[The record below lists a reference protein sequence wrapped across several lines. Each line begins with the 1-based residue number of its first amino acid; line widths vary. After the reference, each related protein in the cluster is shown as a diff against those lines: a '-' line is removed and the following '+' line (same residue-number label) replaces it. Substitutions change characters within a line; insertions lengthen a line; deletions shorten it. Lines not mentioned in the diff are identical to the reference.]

1 MPVVPTVSGR
11 QVQSR
16 GVQSAGLQT
25 FSQPGIG
32 DAFVRAGT
40 EAIDVFGQAKQRANI
55 ALAQEASLNLS
66 QISSDLLNNPETGL
80 LNLKGKNA
88 IGKGHEYTQ
97 QFDAQVEQLAMSLP
111 DEQARN
117 AFMQQAQQQ
126 RIQFTTQAG
135 RHEIGQINAYEEG
148 QFQATLLNN
157 GKNAAALYGDNA
169 AYVLAN
175 KQTFQQIEDYGIAHG
190 WSDEQI
196 QAKKIEF
203 KEKVAD
209 AALSQWSANNATAFI
224 QSNGELSDTAAGA
237 RRAVADSD
245 SSERARGIRNNNP
258 GNLEYSKTNPWVG
271 QTGDDGR
278 FAKFETPEHG
288 IRALGRNLMSYQRQ
302 GIDTVS
308 EIINRWAPPTDKN
321 DTMSYIKAVCEQL
334 GVSADE
340 PLDASNPDTL
350 KALCAAI
357 IHHENGSQ
365 PYSDQQ
371 LTAGVSA
378 ALGLSTI
385 PTNTKRYTGN
395 AAFDAASPEAQASF
409 MRQADQLR
417 RQQQAEYKTMIDS
430 QVRDATAAYMRG
442 VEFPNP
448 PGEAD
453 FIAAYGV
460 REGNLRYAAGTN
472 IAFGMAQRGLTA
484 KTLRDGGYSEMA
496 NQYDVL
502 DRQAIAIDAV
512 LGVAFGGVGRFINSR
527 GESTNAPNFS
537 PVDVDAALAA
547 NAAHHAEIDIAPGV
561 PINVLSRN
569 SHIQAL
575 RKAMSDVSQGRP
587 VDVASI
593 VESASFSEIPGRKS
607 LLSQA
612 VNEALSSVD
621 DGVTARAIEN
631 RLLEEQAAQL
641 LPRGDRQ
648 VYQSEIANSQRII
661 ENLTKQRAQIL
672 AEEPTGSGK
681 ALSRARSDKQARLR
695 DIDQRIRQAQERLE
709 FSRNALAPHEPGG
722 QFFEARAELARRQ
735 QAESELNAQ
744 AVSFYKTAEVRTPD
758 EVAPFEPDK
767 ILQQAEQKMM
777 ADQAGDID
785 LRIAEDS
792 LLESPDMIITVLDDD
807 GNPQSR
813 SAREVLDEANRES
826 EQAIQDSSLFDVA
839 VACFLRG

>member
-1 MPVVPTVSGR
+1 MSYFGLNPVNQNQQLDEAASNPAGFNSDVGFFDNAVGAALSGLYSGLVAKPDQLLWAGMDKIVSPIAQFVNENTSLNDTSVSYIAEQR
-11 QVQSR
+11 KLAEQQVKR
-16 GVQSAGLQT
+16 LTPDAATIGTAGQVLYGL
-25 FSQPGIG
+25 FDMG
-32 DAFVRAGT
+32 
-40 EAIDVFGQAKQRANI
+40 GQAVVGTTLGGPVGGAAAVTSLQGFSEFERLTAQGVDFRT
-55 ALAQEASLNLS
+55 AQEAGLVQGITAGAGTLIPMSL
-66 QISSDLLNNPETGL
+66 GL
-80 LNLKGKNA
+80 RAGGALAEGVA
-88 IGKGHEYTQ
+88 
-97 QFDAQVEQLAMSLP
+97 AQLARTGESSV
-111 DEQARN
+111 R
-117 AFMQQAQQQ
+117 
-126 RIQFTTQAG
+126 R
-135 RHEIGQINAYEEG
+135 
-148 QFQATLLNN
+148 
-157 GKNAAALYGDNA
+157 AAATAVRATPD
-169 AYVLAN
+169 
-175 KQTFQQIEDYGIAHG
+175 IA
-190 WSDEQI
+190 
-196 QAKKIEF
+196 
-203 KEKVAD
+203 
-209 AALSQWSANNATAFI
+209 
-224 QSNGELSDTAAGA
+224 
-237 RRAVADSD
+237 
-245 SSERARGIRNNNP
+245 
-258 GNLEYSKTNPWVG
+258 
-271 QTGDDGR
+271 
-278 FAKFETPEHG
+278 
-288 IRALGRNLMSYQRQ
+288 
-302 GIDTVS
+302 
-308 EIINRWAPPTDKN
+308 
-321 DTMSYIKAVCEQL
+321 
-334 GVSADE
+334 
-340 PLDASNPDTL
+340 
-350 KALCAAI
+350 
-357 IHHENGSQ
+357 
-365 PYSDQQ
+365 
-371 LTAGVSA
+371 
-378 ALGLSTI
+378 
-385 PTNTKRYTGN
+385 
-395 AAFDAASPEAQASF
+395 
-409 MRQADQLR
+409 
-417 RQQQAEYKTMIDS
+417 
-430 QVRDATAAYMRG
+430 
-442 VEFPNP
+442 
-448 PGEAD
+448 
-453 FIAAYGV
+453 
-460 REGNLRYAAGTN
+460 YAAGTN

-527 GESTNAPNFS
+527 GESTSAPNFS
-537 PVDVDAALAA
+537 PVDIDAALAA

-661 ENLTKQRAQIL
+661 ENLTEQRAQIL

-695 DIDQRIRQAQERLE
+695 DIEQRIRQAQERLE

>member
-1 MPVVPTVSGR
+1 MSYFGLNPVNQNQQLDEAASNPAGFNSDVGFFDNAVGAALSGLYSGLVAKPDQLLWAGMDKIVSPIAQFVNENTSLNDTSVSYIAEQR
-11 QVQSR
+11 KLAEKQVKR
-16 GVQSAGLQT
+16 LTPDAATTGTAGQVLYGL
-25 FSQPGIG
+25 FDMG
-32 DAFVRAGT
+32 
-40 EAIDVFGQAKQRANI
+40 GQAVVGTTLGGPVGGAAAVTSLQGFSEFERLTAQGVDFRT
-55 ALAQEASLNLS
+55 AQEAGLVQGITAGAGTLIPMSL
-66 QISSDLLNNPETGL
+66 GL
-80 LNLKGKNA
+80 RAGGALAEGVA
-88 IGKGHEYTQ
+88 
-97 QFDAQVEQLAMSLP
+97 AQLARTGESSV
-111 DEQARN
+111 R
-117 AFMQQAQQQ
+117 
-126 RIQFTTQAG
+126 R
-135 RHEIGQINAYEEG
+135 
-148 QFQATLLNN
+148 
-157 GKNAAALYGDNA
+157 AAATAVRATPD
-169 AYVLAN
+169 
-175 KQTFQQIEDYGIAHG
+175 IA
-190 WSDEQI
+190 
-196 QAKKIEF
+196 
-203 KEKVAD
+203 
-209 AALSQWSANNATAFI
+209 
-224 QSNGELSDTAAGA
+224 
-237 RRAVADSD
+237 
-245 SSERARGIRNNNP
+245 
-258 GNLEYSKTNPWVG
+258 
-271 QTGDDGR
+271 
-278 FAKFETPEHG
+278 
-288 IRALGRNLMSYQRQ
+288 
-302 GIDTVS
+302 
-308 EIINRWAPPTDKN
+308 
-321 DTMSYIKAVCEQL
+321 
-334 GVSADE
+334 
-340 PLDASNPDTL
+340 
-350 KALCAAI
+350 
-357 IHHENGSQ
+357 
-365 PYSDQQ
+365 
-371 LTAGVSA
+371 
-378 ALGLSTI
+378 
-385 PTNTKRYTGN
+385 
-395 AAFDAASPEAQASF
+395 
-409 MRQADQLR
+409 
-417 RQQQAEYKTMIDS
+417 
-430 QVRDATAAYMRG
+430 
-442 VEFPNP
+442 
-448 PGEAD
+448 
-453 FIAAYGV
+453 
-460 REGNLRYAAGTN
+460 YAAGTN

-512 LGVAFGGVGRFINSR
+512 LGVAFGGVGRFMNSR
-527 GESTNAPNFS
+527 GESTSAPNFS

-593 VESASFSEIPGRKS
+593 VESASFSEIPGRKN

-661 ENLTKQRAQIL
+661 DNLTEQRAQIL

-758 EVAPFEPDK
+758 EVAPFEPGK
-767 ILQQAEQKMM
+767 ILQQTEQKMM
-777 ADQAGDID
+777 ADPAGDID

-826 EQAIQDSSLFDVA
+826 EQTIQDSGLFDVA

>member
-1 MPVVPTVSGR
+1 MSYFGLNPVNQNQQLDEAASNPAGFNSDVGFFDNAVGAALSGLYSGLVAKPDQLLWAGMDKIVSPIAQLVNENTSLNDTSVSYIAEQR
-11 QVQSR
+11 KLAEQQVKR
-16 GVQSAGLQT
+16 LTPDAATTGTAGQVLYGL
-25 FSQPGIG
+25 FDMG
-32 DAFVRAGT
+32 
-40 EAIDVFGQAKQRANI
+40 GQAVVGTTLGGPVGGAAAVTSLQGFSEFERLTAQGVDFRT
-55 ALAQEASLNLS
+55 AQEAGLVQGITAGAGTLIPMSL
-66 QISSDLLNNPETGL
+66 GL
-80 LNLKGKNA
+80 RAGGALAEGVA
-88 IGKGHEYTQ
+88 
-97 QFDAQVEQLAMSLP
+97 AQLARTGESSV
-111 DEQARN
+111 R
-117 AFMQQAQQQ
+117 
-126 RIQFTTQAG
+126 R
-135 RHEIGQINAYEEG
+135 
-148 QFQATLLNN
+148 
-157 GKNAAALYGDNA
+157 AAATAVRATPD
-169 AYVLAN
+169 
-175 KQTFQQIEDYGIAHG
+175 IA
-190 WSDEQI
+190 
-196 QAKKIEF
+196 
-203 KEKVAD
+203 
-209 AALSQWSANNATAFI
+209 
-224 QSNGELSDTAAGA
+224 
-237 RRAVADSD
+237 
-245 SSERARGIRNNNP
+245 
-258 GNLEYSKTNPWVG
+258 
-271 QTGDDGR
+271 
-278 FAKFETPEHG
+278 
-288 IRALGRNLMSYQRQ
+288 
-302 GIDTVS
+302 
-308 EIINRWAPPTDKN
+308 
-321 DTMSYIKAVCEQL
+321 
-334 GVSADE
+334 
-340 PLDASNPDTL
+340 
-350 KALCAAI
+350 
-357 IHHENGSQ
+357 
-365 PYSDQQ
+365 
-371 LTAGVSA
+371 
-378 ALGLSTI
+378 
-385 PTNTKRYTGN
+385 
-395 AAFDAASPEAQASF
+395 
-409 MRQADQLR
+409 
-417 RQQQAEYKTMIDS
+417 
-430 QVRDATAAYMRG
+430 
-442 VEFPNP
+442 
-448 PGEAD
+448 
-453 FIAAYGV
+453 
-460 REGNLRYAAGTN
+460 YAAGTN

-496 NQYDVL
+496 SQYDVL

-527 GESTNAPNFS
+527 GESTSAPNFS
-537 PVDVDAALAA
+537 PVDIDAALAA

-661 ENLTKQRAQIL
+661 ENLTEQRAQIL

-695 DIDQRIRQAQERLE
+695 DIEQRIRQAQERLE

-758 EVAPFEPDK
+758 EVAPFEPGK
-767 ILQQAEQKMM
+767 ILQQTEQKMM
-777 ADQAGDID
+777 ADPAGDID

>member
-1 MPVVPTVSGR
+1 MSYFGLNPVNQNQQLDEAASNP
-11 QVQSR
+11 
-16 GVQSAGLQT
+16 AGLNSDVGFFDNAVGAALSGLYSGLVAKPDQLLWAGMDKIVSPIAQFINENT
-25 FSQPGIG
+25 SLNDTSVSYIAEQRKLAEQQVKRLTP
-32 DAFVRAGT
+32 DAATTGTAGQVLYGLF
-40 EAIDVFGQAKQRANI
+40 DMGGQAVVGTTLGGPVGGAAAVTSLQGFSEFERLTAQGVDFRT
-55 ALAQEASLNLS
+55 AQEAGLVQGITAGAGTLIPMSL
-66 QISSDLLNNPETGL
+66 GL
-80 LNLKGKNA
+80 RAGGALAEGVA
-88 IGKGHEYTQ
+88 
-97 QFDAQVEQLAMSLP
+97 AQLARTGESSV
-111 DEQARN
+111 R
-117 AFMQQAQQQ
+117 
-126 RIQFTTQAG
+126 R
-135 RHEIGQINAYEEG
+135 
-148 QFQATLLNN
+148 
-157 GKNAAALYGDNA
+157 AAATAVRAMPD
-169 AYVLAN
+169 
-175 KQTFQQIEDYGIAHG
+175 IA
-190 WSDEQI
+190 
-196 QAKKIEF
+196 
-203 KEKVAD
+203 
-209 AALSQWSANNATAFI
+209 
-224 QSNGELSDTAAGA
+224 
-237 RRAVADSD
+237 
-245 SSERARGIRNNNP
+245 
-258 GNLEYSKTNPWVG
+258 
-271 QTGDDGR
+271 
-278 FAKFETPEHG
+278 
-288 IRALGRNLMSYQRQ
+288 
-302 GIDTVS
+302 
-308 EIINRWAPPTDKN
+308 
-321 DTMSYIKAVCEQL
+321 
-334 GVSADE
+334 
-340 PLDASNPDTL
+340 
-350 KALCAAI
+350 
-357 IHHENGSQ
+357 
-365 PYSDQQ
+365 
-371 LTAGVSA
+371 
-378 ALGLSTI
+378 
-385 PTNTKRYTGN
+385 
-395 AAFDAASPEAQASF
+395 
-409 MRQADQLR
+409 
-417 RQQQAEYKTMIDS
+417 
-430 QVRDATAAYMRG
+430 
-442 VEFPNP
+442 
-448 PGEAD
+448 
-453 FIAAYGV
+453 
-460 REGNLRYAAGTN
+460 YAAGTN

-537 PVDVDAALAA
+537 PVDIDAALAA

-621 DGVTARAIEN
+621 YGVTARAIEN

-661 ENLTKQRAQIL
+661 DNLTEQRAQIL

-681 ALSRARSDKQARLR
+681 ALSRARSDKQARIR

-758 EVAPFEPDK
+758 EVAPFEPGK
-767 ILQQAEQKMM
+767 ILQQTEQKMM
-777 ADQAGDID
+777 ADPAGDID

>member
-1 MPVVPTVSGR
+1 MSYFGLNPVNQNQQLDEAASNPVGFNSDVGFFDNAVGAALSGLYSGLVAKPDQLLWAGMDKIVSPIAQFVNENTSINDTSVSYIAEQR
-11 QVQSR
+11 KLAEQQVKR
-16 GVQSAGLQT
+16 LTPDAATTGTAGQVLYGL
-25 FSQPGIG
+25 FDMG
-32 DAFVRAGT
+32 
-40 EAIDVFGQAKQRANI
+40 GQAVVGTTLGGPVGGAAAVTSLQGFSEFERLTAQGVDFRT
-55 ALAQEASLNLS
+55 AQEAGLVQGITAGAGTLIPMSL
-66 QISSDLLNNPETGL
+66 GL
-80 LNLKGKNA
+80 RAGGALAEGVA
-88 IGKGHEYTQ
+88 
-97 QFDAQVEQLAMSLP
+97 AQLARTGESSV
-111 DEQARN
+111 R
-117 AFMQQAQQQ
+117 
-126 RIQFTTQAG
+126 R
-135 RHEIGQINAYEEG
+135 
-148 QFQATLLNN
+148 
-157 GKNAAALYGDNA
+157 AAATAVRATPD
-169 AYVLAN
+169 
-175 KQTFQQIEDYGIAHG
+175 IA
-190 WSDEQI
+190 
-196 QAKKIEF
+196 
-203 KEKVAD
+203 
-209 AALSQWSANNATAFI
+209 
-224 QSNGELSDTAAGA
+224 
-237 RRAVADSD
+237 
-245 SSERARGIRNNNP
+245 
-258 GNLEYSKTNPWVG
+258 
-271 QTGDDGR
+271 
-278 FAKFETPEHG
+278 
-288 IRALGRNLMSYQRQ
+288 
-302 GIDTVS
+302 
-308 EIINRWAPPTDKN
+308 
-321 DTMSYIKAVCEQL
+321 
-334 GVSADE
+334 
-340 PLDASNPDTL
+340 
-350 KALCAAI
+350 
-357 IHHENGSQ
+357 
-365 PYSDQQ
+365 
-371 LTAGVSA
+371 
-378 ALGLSTI
+378 
-385 PTNTKRYTGN
+385 
-395 AAFDAASPEAQASF
+395 
-409 MRQADQLR
+409 
-417 RQQQAEYKTMIDS
+417 
-430 QVRDATAAYMRG
+430 
-442 VEFPNP
+442 
-448 PGEAD
+448 
-453 FIAAYGV
+453 
-460 REGNLRYAAGTN
+460 YAAGTN

-527 GESTNAPNFS
+527 GESTSAPNFS
-537 PVDVDAALAA
+537 PVDIDAALAA

-641 LPRGDRQ
+641 LSRGDRK

-661 ENLTKQRAQIL
+661 ENLTEQRAQIL

-744 AVSFYKTAEVRTPD
+744 AVSFYKTAEVRTPE
-758 EVAPFEPDK
+758 EVAPFEPGK
-767 ILQQAEQKMM
+767 ILQQTEQKMM
-777 ADQAGDID
+777 ADPAGDID

>member
-1 MPVVPTVSGR
+1 MSYFGLNPVNQNQQLEEAASNPAGFNSDVGFFDNAVGAALSGLYSGLVAKPDQLLWAGMDKIVSPIAQFVNENTSLNDTSVSYIAEQR
-11 QVQSR
+11 KLAEQQVKR
-16 GVQSAGLQT
+16 LTPDAATTGTAGQVLYGL
-25 FSQPGIG
+25 FDMG
-32 DAFVRAGT
+32 
-40 EAIDVFGQAKQRANI
+40 GQAVVGTTLGGPVGGAAAVTSLQGFSEFERLTAQGVDFRT
-55 ALAQEASLNLS
+55 AQEAGLVQGITAGAGTLIPMSL
-66 QISSDLLNNPETGL
+66 GL
-80 LNLKGKNA
+80 RAGGALAEGVA
-88 IGKGHEYTQ
+88 
-97 QFDAQVEQLAMSLP
+97 AQLARTGESSV
-111 DEQARN
+111 R
-117 AFMQQAQQQ
+117 
-126 RIQFTTQAG
+126 R
-135 RHEIGQINAYEEG
+135 
-148 QFQATLLNN
+148 
-157 GKNAAALYGDNA
+157 AAATAVRATPD
-169 AYVLAN
+169 
-175 KQTFQQIEDYGIAHG
+175 IA
-190 WSDEQI
+190 
-196 QAKKIEF
+196 
-203 KEKVAD
+203 
-209 AALSQWSANNATAFI
+209 
-224 QSNGELSDTAAGA
+224 
-237 RRAVADSD
+237 
-245 SSERARGIRNNNP
+245 
-258 GNLEYSKTNPWVG
+258 
-271 QTGDDGR
+271 
-278 FAKFETPEHG
+278 
-288 IRALGRNLMSYQRQ
+288 
-302 GIDTVS
+302 
-308 EIINRWAPPTDKN
+308 
-321 DTMSYIKAVCEQL
+321 
-334 GVSADE
+334 
-340 PLDASNPDTL
+340 
-350 KALCAAI
+350 
-357 IHHENGSQ
+357 
-365 PYSDQQ
+365 
-371 LTAGVSA
+371 
-378 ALGLSTI
+378 
-385 PTNTKRYTGN
+385 
-395 AAFDAASPEAQASF
+395 
-409 MRQADQLR
+409 
-417 RQQQAEYKTMIDS
+417 
-430 QVRDATAAYMRG
+430 
-442 VEFPNP
+442 
-448 PGEAD
+448 
-453 FIAAYGV
+453 
-460 REGNLRYAAGTN
+460 YAAGTN

-527 GESTNAPNFS
+527 GESTSAPNFS

-575 RKAMSDVSQGRP
+575 RKAMSDVSQGIP

-593 VESASFSEIPGRKS
+593 VESASFSEIPGRKN

-661 ENLTKQRAQIL
+661 DNLTEQRAQIL

-758 EVAPFEPDK
+758 EVAPFDPGK
-767 ILQQAEQKMM
+767 ILQQTEQKMM
-777 ADQAGDID
+777 ADPAGDID

>member
-1 MPVVPTVSGR
+1 MSYFGLNPVNQNQQLDEAASNPVGFNSDVGFFDNAVGAALSGLYSGLVAKPDQLLWAGMDKIVSPIAQFVNENTSLNDTSVSYIAEQR
-11 QVQSR
+11 KLAEQQVKR
-16 GVQSAGLQT
+16 LTPDAATTGTAGQVLYGL
-25 FSQPGIG
+25 FDMG
-32 DAFVRAGT
+32 
-40 EAIDVFGQAKQRANI
+40 GQAVIGTTLGGPVGGAAAVTSLQGFSEFERLTAQGVDFRT
-55 ALAQEASLNLS
+55 AQEAGLVQGITAGAGTLIPMSL
-66 QISSDLLNNPETGL
+66 GL
-80 LNLKGKNA
+80 RAGGALAEGVA
-88 IGKGHEYTQ
+88 S
-97 QFDAQVEQLAMSLP
+97 QLARTGESSV
-111 DEQARN
+111 R
-117 AFMQQAQQQ
+117 
-126 RIQFTTQAG
+126 R
-135 RHEIGQINAYEEG
+135 
-148 QFQATLLNN
+148 
-157 GKNAAALYGDNA
+157 AAATAVRATPD
-169 AYVLAN
+169 
-175 KQTFQQIEDYGIAHG
+175 IA
-190 WSDEQI
+190 
-196 QAKKIEF
+196 
-203 KEKVAD
+203 
-209 AALSQWSANNATAFI
+209 
-224 QSNGELSDTAAGA
+224 
-237 RRAVADSD
+237 
-245 SSERARGIRNNNP
+245 
-258 GNLEYSKTNPWVG
+258 
-271 QTGDDGR
+271 
-278 FAKFETPEHG
+278 
-288 IRALGRNLMSYQRQ
+288 
-302 GIDTVS
+302 
-308 EIINRWAPPTDKN
+308 
-321 DTMSYIKAVCEQL
+321 
-334 GVSADE
+334 
-340 PLDASNPDTL
+340 
-350 KALCAAI
+350 
-357 IHHENGSQ
+357 
-365 PYSDQQ
+365 
-371 LTAGVSA
+371 
-378 ALGLSTI
+378 
-385 PTNTKRYTGN
+385 
-395 AAFDAASPEAQASF
+395 
-409 MRQADQLR
+409 
-417 RQQQAEYKTMIDS
+417 
-430 QVRDATAAYMRG
+430 
-442 VEFPNP
+442 
-448 PGEAD
+448 
-453 FIAAYGV
+453 
-460 REGNLRYAAGTN
+460 YAAGTN

-527 GESTNAPNFS
+527 GEATSTPNFS

-547 NAAHHAEIDIAPGV
+547 NAAHHAEIDISPGV

-593 VESASFSEIPGRKS
+593 VEPASFSEIPGRKS

-661 ENLTKQRAQIL
+661 ENLTEQRAQIL

-681 ALSRARSDKQARLR
+681 ALSRARSDKQVRLR

-758 EVAPFEPDK
+758 EVAPFEPGK

-777 ADQAGDID
+777 ADPAGDID

-813 SAREVLDEANRES
+813 SAREVLDEANMES

>member
-1 MPVVPTVSGR
+1 MSYFGLNPVNQNQQLDEAASNPAGFNSDVGFFDNAVGAALSGLYSGLVAKPDQLLWAGMDKIVSPIAQFVNENTSLNDTSVSYIAEQR
-11 QVQSR
+11 KLAEQQVKR
-16 GVQSAGLQT
+16 LTPDAATTGTAGQVLYGL
-25 FSQPGIG
+25 FDMG
-32 DAFVRAGT
+32 
-40 EAIDVFGQAKQRANI
+40 GQAVVGTTLGGPVGGAAAVTSLQGFSEFERLTAQGVDFRT
-55 ALAQEASLNLS
+55 AQEAGLVQGITAGAGTLIPMSL
-66 QISSDLLNNPETGL
+66 GL
-80 LNLKGKNA
+80 RAGGALAEGVA
-88 IGKGHEYTQ
+88 
-97 QFDAQVEQLAMSLP
+97 AQLARTGESSV
-111 DEQARN
+111 R
-117 AFMQQAQQQ
+117 
-126 RIQFTTQAG
+126 R
-135 RHEIGQINAYEEG
+135 
-148 QFQATLLNN
+148 
-157 GKNAAALYGDNA
+157 AAATAVRATPD
-169 AYVLAN
+169 
-175 KQTFQQIEDYGIAHG
+175 IA
-190 WSDEQI
+190 
-196 QAKKIEF
+196 
-203 KEKVAD
+203 
-209 AALSQWSANNATAFI
+209 
-224 QSNGELSDTAAGA
+224 
-237 RRAVADSD
+237 
-245 SSERARGIRNNNP
+245 
-258 GNLEYSKTNPWVG
+258 
-271 QTGDDGR
+271 
-278 FAKFETPEHG
+278 
-288 IRALGRNLMSYQRQ
+288 
-302 GIDTVS
+302 
-308 EIINRWAPPTDKN
+308 
-321 DTMSYIKAVCEQL
+321 
-334 GVSADE
+334 
-340 PLDASNPDTL
+340 
-350 KALCAAI
+350 
-357 IHHENGSQ
+357 
-365 PYSDQQ
+365 
-371 LTAGVSA
+371 
-378 ALGLSTI
+378 
-385 PTNTKRYTGN
+385 
-395 AAFDAASPEAQASF
+395 
-409 MRQADQLR
+409 
-417 RQQQAEYKTMIDS
+417 
-430 QVRDATAAYMRG
+430 
-442 VEFPNP
+442 
-448 PGEAD
+448 
-453 FIAAYGV
+453 
-460 REGNLRYAAGTN
+460 YAAGTN

-527 GESTNAPNFS
+527 GESTSTPNFS
-537 PVDVDAALAA
+537 PVDIDAALAA

-593 VESASFSEIPGRKS
+593 VESASFSEIPGRKN

-661 ENLTKQRAQIL
+661 DNLTEQRAQIL

-722 QFFEARAELARRQ
+722 QFFEARAELARRLQ
-735 QAESELNAQ
+735 VESELNAQ

-767 ILQQAEQKMM
+767 ILQQEEQKMM

>member
-1 MPVVPTVSGR
+1 MNKIDYQALRAKAEKATCGEWSLEYGEGRFDGDDALIHREAAGYIPICRIEGAHPESG
-11 QVQSR
+11 
-16 GVQSAGLQT
+16 
-25 FSQPGIG
+25 
-32 DAFVRAGT
+32 
-40 EAIDVFGQAKQRANI
+40 
-55 ALAQEASLNLS
+55 
-66 QISSDLLNNPETGL
+66 
-80 LNLKGKNA
+80 
-88 IGKGHEYTQ
+88 
-97 QFDAQVEQLAMSLP
+97 FDEDFQME
-111 DEQARN
+111 
-117 AFMQQAQQQ
+117 QQA
-126 RIQFTTQAG
+126 
-135 RHEIGQINAYEEG
+135 NAE
-148 QFQATLLNN
+148 
-157 GKNAAALYGDNA
+157 
-169 AYVLAN
+169 
-175 KQTFQQIEDYGIAHG
+175 
-190 WSDEQI
+190 
-196 QAKKIEF
+196 
-203 KEKVAD
+203 
-209 AALSQWSANNATAFI
+209 
-224 QSNGELSDTAAGA
+224 
-237 RRAVADSD
+237 
-245 SSERARGIRNNNP
+245 
-258 GNLEYSKTNPWVG
+258 
-271 QTGDDGR
+271 
-278 FAKFETPEHG
+278 
-288 IRALGRNLMSYQRQ
+288 
-302 GIDTVS
+302 
-308 EIINRWAPPTDKN
+308 
-321 DTMSYIKAVCEQL
+321 
-334 GVSADE
+334 
-340 PLDASNPDTL
+340 
-350 KALCAAI
+350 
-357 IHHENGSQ
+357 
-365 PYSDQQ
+365 
-371 LTAGVSA
+371 
-378 ALGLSTI
+378 
-385 PTNTKRYTGN
+385 
-395 AAFDAASPEAQASF
+395 
-409 MRQADQLR
+409 
-417 RQQQAEYKTMIDS
+417 
-430 QVRDATAAYMRG
+430 
-442 VEFPNP
+442 
-448 PGEAD
+448 
-453 FIAAYGV
+453 FIAAANPATVLALLDELGAAEKRIAELESLKAPQLPQQAVPAEMPEPDTARMFFTDAVVAIAKVQGWNSCRAAMLQGANVSHTHEGKNHPEDKLGMVNHLGDANEKVNSPVTPDAGTLIPMSLGLRAGGALAEGV
-460 REGNLRYAAGTN
+460 AAQLARTGESSVRRAAATAVRATPDIAYAAGTN
-472 IAFGMAQRGLTA
+472 IAFDMAQRGLTA

-537 PVDVDAALAA
+537 PVDIDAALAA

-661 ENLTKQRAQIL
+661 ENLTEQRAQIL

-777 ADQAGDID
+777 SDPAGDID

>member
-1 MPVVPTVSGR
+1 MSYFGLNPVNQNQQLDEAASNPAGFNSDVGFFDNAVGAALSGLYSGLVAKPDQLLWAGMDKIVSPIAQFVNENTSINDTSVSYIAEQR
-11 QVQSR
+11 KLAEQQVKR
-16 GVQSAGLQT
+16 LTPDAATTGTAGQVLYGL
-25 FSQPGIG
+25 FDMG
-32 DAFVRAGT
+32 
-40 EAIDVFGQAKQRANI
+40 GQAVVGTTLGGPVGGAAAVTSLQGFSEFERLTAQGVDFRT
-55 ALAQEASLNLS
+55 AQEARLVQGITAGAGTLIPMSL
-66 QISSDLLNNPETGL
+66 GL
-80 LNLKGKNA
+80 RAGGALAEGVA
-88 IGKGHEYTQ
+88 
-97 QFDAQVEQLAMSLP
+97 AQLARTGESSV
-111 DEQARN
+111 R
-117 AFMQQAQQQ
+117 
-126 RIQFTTQAG
+126 R
-135 RHEIGQINAYEEG
+135 
-148 QFQATLLNN
+148 
-157 GKNAAALYGDNA
+157 AAATAVRATPD
-169 AYVLAN
+169 
-175 KQTFQQIEDYGIAHG
+175 IA
-190 WSDEQI
+190 
-196 QAKKIEF
+196 
-203 KEKVAD
+203 
-209 AALSQWSANNATAFI
+209 
-224 QSNGELSDTAAGA
+224 
-237 RRAVADSD
+237 
-245 SSERARGIRNNNP
+245 
-258 GNLEYSKTNPWVG
+258 
-271 QTGDDGR
+271 
-278 FAKFETPEHG
+278 
-288 IRALGRNLMSYQRQ
+288 
-302 GIDTVS
+302 
-308 EIINRWAPPTDKN
+308 
-321 DTMSYIKAVCEQL
+321 
-334 GVSADE
+334 
-340 PLDASNPDTL
+340 
-350 KALCAAI
+350 
-357 IHHENGSQ
+357 
-365 PYSDQQ
+365 
-371 LTAGVSA
+371 
-378 ALGLSTI
+378 
-385 PTNTKRYTGN
+385 
-395 AAFDAASPEAQASF
+395 
-409 MRQADQLR
+409 
-417 RQQQAEYKTMIDS
+417 
-430 QVRDATAAYMRG
+430 
-442 VEFPNP
+442 
-448 PGEAD
+448 
-453 FIAAYGV
+453 
-460 REGNLRYAAGTN
+460 YAAGTN

-527 GESTNAPNFS
+527 GESTSAPNFS
-537 PVDVDAALAA
+537 PVDIDAALAA

-661 ENLTKQRAQIL
+661 ENLTEQRAQIL
-672 AEEPTGSGK
+672 AEDPAGSGK

-777 ADQAGDID
+777 SDQAGDID

-826 EQAIQDSSLFDVA
+826 EQAIQDSNLFDVA

>member
-1 MPVVPTVSGR
+1 MSYFGLNPVNQNQQLDEAASNPAGFNSDVGFFDNAVGAALSGLYSGLVAKPDQLLWAGMDKIVSPIAQFVNENTSLNDISVSYIAEQR
-11 QVQSR
+11 KLAEQQVKR
-16 GVQSAGLQT
+16 LTPDAATTGTAGQVLYGL
-25 FSQPGIG
+25 FDMG
-32 DAFVRAGT
+32 
-40 EAIDVFGQAKQRANI
+40 GQAVVGTTLGGPVGGAAAVTSLQGFSEFERLTAQGVDFRA
-55 ALAQEASLNLS
+55 AQEAGLVQGITAGAGTLIPMSL
-66 QISSDLLNNPETGL
+66 GL
-80 LNLKGKNA
+80 RAGGALAEGVA
-88 IGKGHEYTQ
+88 
-97 QFDAQVEQLAMSLP
+97 AQLARTGESSV
-111 DEQARN
+111 R
-117 AFMQQAQQQ
+117 
-126 RIQFTTQAG
+126 R
-135 RHEIGQINAYEEG
+135 
-148 QFQATLLNN
+148 
-157 GKNAAALYGDNA
+157 AAATA
-169 AYVLAN
+169 VR
-175 KQTFQQIEDYGIAHG
+175 
-190 WSDEQI
+190 
-196 QAKKIEF
+196 
-203 KEKVAD
+203 
-209 AALSQWSANNATAFI
+209 AT
-224 QSNGELSDTAAGA
+224 
-237 RRAVADSD
+237 
-245 SSERARGIRNNNP
+245 
-258 GNLEYSKTNPWVG
+258 
-271 QTGDDGR
+271 
-278 FAKFETPEHG
+278 
-288 IRALGRNLMSYQRQ
+288 
-302 GIDTVS
+302 
-308 EIINRWAPPTDKN
+308 
-321 DTMSYIKAVCEQL
+321 
-334 GVSADE
+334 
-340 PLDASNPDTL
+340 PD
-350 KALCAAI
+350 I
-357 IHHENGSQ
+357 
-365 PYSDQQ
+365 
-371 LTAGVSA
+371 V
-378 ALGLSTI
+378 
-385 PTNTKRYTGN
+385 
-395 AAFDAASPEAQASF
+395 
-409 MRQADQLR
+409 
-417 RQQQAEYKTMIDS
+417 
-430 QVRDATAAYMRG
+430 
-442 VEFPNP
+442 
-448 PGEAD
+448 
-453 FIAAYGV
+453 
-460 REGNLRYAAGTN
+460 YAAGTN

-527 GESTNAPNFS
+527 GESTSAPNFS

-661 ENLTKQRAQIL
+661 ENLTEQRAQIL

-681 ALSRARSDKQARLR
+681 ALSRARSDKQVRLR

-758 EVAPFEPDK
+758 EVAPFEPGK
-767 ILQQAEQKMM
+767 ILQQTEQKMM
-777 ADQAGDID
+777 ADPAGDID

>member
-1 MPVVPTVSGR
+1 MSYFGLNPVNQNQQLDEAVSNPAGFNSDVGFFDNAVGAALSGLYSGLVAKPDQLLWAGMDKIVSPIAQLVNENTSLNDTSVSYIAEQR
-11 QVQSR
+11 KLAEQQVKR
-16 GVQSAGLQT
+16 LTPDAATTGTAGQVLYGL
-25 FSQPGIG
+25 FDMG
-32 DAFVRAGT
+32 
-40 EAIDVFGQAKQRANI
+40 GQAVVGTTLGGPVGGAAAVTSLQGFSEFERLTAQGVDFRT
-55 ALAQEASLNLS
+55 AQEAGLVQGITAGAGTLIPMSL
-66 QISSDLLNNPETGL
+66 GL
-80 LNLKGKNA
+80 RAGGALAEGVA
-88 IGKGHEYTQ
+88 
-97 QFDAQVEQLAMSLP
+97 AQLARTGESSV
-111 DEQARN
+111 R
-117 AFMQQAQQQ
+117 
-126 RIQFTTQAG
+126 R
-135 RHEIGQINAYEEG
+135 
-148 QFQATLLNN
+148 
-157 GKNAAALYGDNA
+157 AAATAVRATPD
-169 AYVLAN
+169 
-175 KQTFQQIEDYGIAHG
+175 IA
-190 WSDEQI
+190 
-196 QAKKIEF
+196 
-203 KEKVAD
+203 
-209 AALSQWSANNATAFI
+209 
-224 QSNGELSDTAAGA
+224 
-237 RRAVADSD
+237 
-245 SSERARGIRNNNP
+245 
-258 GNLEYSKTNPWVG
+258 
-271 QTGDDGR
+271 
-278 FAKFETPEHG
+278 
-288 IRALGRNLMSYQRQ
+288 
-302 GIDTVS
+302 
-308 EIINRWAPPTDKN
+308 
-321 DTMSYIKAVCEQL
+321 
-334 GVSADE
+334 
-340 PLDASNPDTL
+340 
-350 KALCAAI
+350 
-357 IHHENGSQ
+357 
-365 PYSDQQ
+365 
-371 LTAGVSA
+371 
-378 ALGLSTI
+378 
-385 PTNTKRYTGN
+385 
-395 AAFDAASPEAQASF
+395 
-409 MRQADQLR
+409 
-417 RQQQAEYKTMIDS
+417 
-430 QVRDATAAYMRG
+430 
-442 VEFPNP
+442 
-448 PGEAD
+448 
-453 FIAAYGV
+453 
-460 REGNLRYAAGTN
+460 YAAGTN

-527 GESTNAPNFS
+527 GESTSAPNFS

-661 ENLTKQRAQIL
+661 ENLTEQRAQIL

-758 EVAPFEPDK
+758 EVAPFEPGK

-777 ADQAGDID
+777 ADPAGDID

>member
-1 MPVVPTVSGR
+1 MSYFGLNPVNQNQQLDEAASNPAGFNSDVGFFDNAVGAALSGLYSGLVAKPDQLLWAGMDKIVSPIAQFVNENTSLNDTSVSYIAEQR
-11 QVQSR
+11 KLAEQQVKR
-16 GVQSAGLQT
+16 LTPDAATTGTAGQVLYGL
-25 FSQPGIG
+25 FDMG
-32 DAFVRAGT
+32 
-40 EAIDVFGQAKQRANI
+40 GQAVVGTTLGGPVGGAAAVTSLQGFSEFERLTAQGVDFRT
-55 ALAQEASLNLS
+55 AQEAGLVQGITAGAGTLIPMSL
-66 QISSDLLNNPETGL
+66 GL
-80 LNLKGKNA
+80 RAGGALAEGVA
-88 IGKGHEYTQ
+88 
-97 QFDAQVEQLAMSLP
+97 AQLA
-111 DEQARN
+111 R
-117 AFMQQAQQQ
+117 
-126 RIQFTTQAG
+126 AG
-135 RHEIGQINAYEEG
+135 ESSVRR
-148 QFQATLLNN
+148 
-157 GKNAAALYGDNA
+157 AAATAVRATPD
-169 AYVLAN
+169 
-175 KQTFQQIEDYGIAHG
+175 IA
-190 WSDEQI
+190 
-196 QAKKIEF
+196 
-203 KEKVAD
+203 
-209 AALSQWSANNATAFI
+209 
-224 QSNGELSDTAAGA
+224 
-237 RRAVADSD
+237 
-245 SSERARGIRNNNP
+245 
-258 GNLEYSKTNPWVG
+258 
-271 QTGDDGR
+271 
-278 FAKFETPEHG
+278 
-288 IRALGRNLMSYQRQ
+288 
-302 GIDTVS
+302 
-308 EIINRWAPPTDKN
+308 
-321 DTMSYIKAVCEQL
+321 
-334 GVSADE
+334 
-340 PLDASNPDTL
+340 
-350 KALCAAI
+350 
-357 IHHENGSQ
+357 
-365 PYSDQQ
+365 
-371 LTAGVSA
+371 
-378 ALGLSTI
+378 
-385 PTNTKRYTGN
+385 
-395 AAFDAASPEAQASF
+395 
-409 MRQADQLR
+409 
-417 RQQQAEYKTMIDS
+417 
-430 QVRDATAAYMRG
+430 
-442 VEFPNP
+442 
-448 PGEAD
+448 
-453 FIAAYGV
+453 
-460 REGNLRYAAGTN
+460 YAAGTN

-512 LGVAFGGVGRFINSR
+512 LGVAFGGIGRFINSR
-527 GESTNAPNFS
+527 GESTSAPNFS
-537 PVDVDAALAA
+537 PVDIDAALAA

-575 RKAMSDVSQGRP
+575 RKAMSDVSQGRA

-661 ENLTKQRAQIL
+661 ENLTEQRAQIL
-672 AEEPTGSGK
+672 AEELTGSGK

-758 EVAPFEPDK
+758 EVAPFEPGK
-767 ILQQAEQKMM
+767 ILQQTEQKMM
-777 ADQAGDID
+777 ADPAGDID

-792 LLESPDMIITVLDDD
+792 LFESPDMIITVLDDD

>member
-1 MPVVPTVSGR
+1 MSYFGLNPVNQNQQLDEAASNPAGFNSDVGFFDNAVGAALSGLYSGLVAKPDQLLWAGMDKIVSPIAQFVNENTSLNDTSVSYIAEQR
-11 QVQSR
+11 KLAEQQVKR
-16 GVQSAGLQT
+16 LTPDAATTGTAGQVLYGL
-25 FSQPGIG
+25 FDMG
-32 DAFVRAGT
+32 
-40 EAIDVFGQAKQRANI
+40 GQAVIGTTLGGPVGGAAAVTSLQGFSEFERLTAQGVDFRT
-55 ALAQEASLNLS
+55 AQEAGLVQGITAGAGTLIPMSL
-66 QISSDLLNNPETGL
+66 GL
-80 LNLKGKNA
+80 RAGGAL
-88 IGKGHEYTQ
+88 
-97 QFDAQVEQLAMSLP
+97 VEGVAAQLARTGESSV
-111 DEQARN
+111 R
-117 AFMQQAQQQ
+117 
-126 RIQFTTQAG
+126 R
-135 RHEIGQINAYEEG
+135 
-148 QFQATLLNN
+148 
-157 GKNAAALYGDNA
+157 AAATAVRATPD
-169 AYVLAN
+169 
-175 KQTFQQIEDYGIAHG
+175 IA
-190 WSDEQI
+190 
-196 QAKKIEF
+196 
-203 KEKVAD
+203 
-209 AALSQWSANNATAFI
+209 
-224 QSNGELSDTAAGA
+224 
-237 RRAVADSD
+237 
-245 SSERARGIRNNNP
+245 
-258 GNLEYSKTNPWVG
+258 
-271 QTGDDGR
+271 
-278 FAKFETPEHG
+278 
-288 IRALGRNLMSYQRQ
+288 
-302 GIDTVS
+302 
-308 EIINRWAPPTDKN
+308 
-321 DTMSYIKAVCEQL
+321 
-334 GVSADE
+334 
-340 PLDASNPDTL
+340 
-350 KALCAAI
+350 
-357 IHHENGSQ
+357 
-365 PYSDQQ
+365 
-371 LTAGVSA
+371 
-378 ALGLSTI
+378 
-385 PTNTKRYTGN
+385 
-395 AAFDAASPEAQASF
+395 
-409 MRQADQLR
+409 
-417 RQQQAEYKTMIDS
+417 
-430 QVRDATAAYMRG
+430 
-442 VEFPNP
+442 
-448 PGEAD
+448 
-453 FIAAYGV
+453 
-460 REGNLRYAAGTN
+460 YAAGTN

-527 GESTNAPNFS
+527 GESTSAPNFS

-661 ENLTKQRAQIL
+661 ENLTEQRAQIL

-758 EVAPFEPDK
+758 EVAPFEPGK
-767 ILQQAEQKMM
+767 ILQQTEQKMM
-777 ADQAGDID
+777 ADPAGDID

>member
-1 MPVVPTVSGR
+1 MSYFGLNPVNQNQQLDEAASNPAGFNSDVGFFDNAVGAALSGLYSGLVAKPDQLLWAGMDKIVSPIAQFVNENTSLNDTSVSYIAEQR
-11 QVQSR
+11 KLAEQQVKR
-16 GVQSAGLQT
+16 LTPDAATTGTAGQVLYGL
-25 FSQPGIG
+25 FDMG
-32 DAFVRAGT
+32 
-40 EAIDVFGQAKQRANI
+40 GQAVVGTTLGGPVGGAAAVTSLQGFSEFERLI
-55 ALAQEASLNLS
+55 AQGVDFRTAQEAGLVQGITAGAGTLIPMSL
-66 QISSDLLNNPETGL
+66 GL
-80 LNLKGKNA
+80 RAGGALAEGVA
-88 IGKGHEYTQ
+88 
-97 QFDAQVEQLAMSLP
+97 AQLARTGESSV
-111 DEQARN
+111 R
-117 AFMQQAQQQ
+117 
-126 RIQFTTQAG
+126 R
-135 RHEIGQINAYEEG
+135 
-148 QFQATLLNN
+148 
-157 GKNAAALYGDNA
+157 AAATAVRATPD
-169 AYVLAN
+169 
-175 KQTFQQIEDYGIAHG
+175 IA
-190 WSDEQI
+190 
-196 QAKKIEF
+196 
-203 KEKVAD
+203 
-209 AALSQWSANNATAFI
+209 
-224 QSNGELSDTAAGA
+224 
-237 RRAVADSD
+237 
-245 SSERARGIRNNNP
+245 
-258 GNLEYSKTNPWVG
+258 
-271 QTGDDGR
+271 
-278 FAKFETPEHG
+278 
-288 IRALGRNLMSYQRQ
+288 
-302 GIDTVS
+302 
-308 EIINRWAPPTDKN
+308 
-321 DTMSYIKAVCEQL
+321 
-334 GVSADE
+334 
-340 PLDASNPDTL
+340 
-350 KALCAAI
+350 
-357 IHHENGSQ
+357 
-365 PYSDQQ
+365 
-371 LTAGVSA
+371 
-378 ALGLSTI
+378 
-385 PTNTKRYTGN
+385 
-395 AAFDAASPEAQASF
+395 
-409 MRQADQLR
+409 
-417 RQQQAEYKTMIDS
+417 
-430 QVRDATAAYMRG
+430 
-442 VEFPNP
+442 
-448 PGEAD
+448 
-453 FIAAYGV
+453 
-460 REGNLRYAAGTN
+460 YAAGTN

-527 GESTNAPNFS
+527 GESTSAPNFS
-537 PVDVDAALAA
+537 PVDIDAALAA

-641 LPRGDRQ
+641 LSRGDRQ

-661 ENLTKQRAQIL
+661 ENLTEQRAQIL

-709 FSRNALAPHEPGG
+709 FSRNVLAPHEPGG

-758 EVAPFEPDK
+758 EVAPFEPGK

-777 ADQAGDID
+777 ADPAGDID

-813 SAREVLDEANRES
+813 SAREVLDEANMES

>member
-1 MPVVPTVSGR
+1 MSYFGLNPVNQNQQLDEAASNPVGFNSDVGFFDNAVGAALSGLYSGLVAKPDQLLWAGMDKIVSPIAQFVNENTSLNDTSVSYIAEQR
-11 QVQSR
+11 KLAEQQVKR
-16 GVQSAGLQT
+16 LTPDAATTGTAGQVLYGL
-25 FSQPGIG
+25 FDMG
-32 DAFVRAGT
+32 
-40 EAIDVFGQAKQRANI
+40 GQAVVGTTLGGPVGGAAAVTSLQGFSEFERLTAQGVDFRT
-55 ALAQEASLNLS
+55 AQEAGLVQGITAGAGTLIPMSL
-66 QISSDLLNNPETGL
+66 GL
-80 LNLKGKNA
+80 RAGGALAEGVA
-88 IGKGHEYTQ
+88 
-97 QFDAQVEQLAMSLP
+97 AQLARTGESSV
-111 DEQARN
+111 R
-117 AFMQQAQQQ
+117 
-126 RIQFTTQAG
+126 R
-135 RHEIGQINAYEEG
+135 
-148 QFQATLLNN
+148 
-157 GKNAAALYGDNA
+157 AAATAVRATPD
-169 AYVLAN
+169 
-175 KQTFQQIEDYGIAHG
+175 IA
-190 WSDEQI
+190 
-196 QAKKIEF
+196 
-203 KEKVAD
+203 
-209 AALSQWSANNATAFI
+209 
-224 QSNGELSDTAAGA
+224 
-237 RRAVADSD
+237 
-245 SSERARGIRNNNP
+245 
-258 GNLEYSKTNPWVG
+258 
-271 QTGDDGR
+271 
-278 FAKFETPEHG
+278 
-288 IRALGRNLMSYQRQ
+288 
-302 GIDTVS
+302 
-308 EIINRWAPPTDKN
+308 
-321 DTMSYIKAVCEQL
+321 
-334 GVSADE
+334 
-340 PLDASNPDTL
+340 
-350 KALCAAI
+350 
-357 IHHENGSQ
+357 
-365 PYSDQQ
+365 
-371 LTAGVSA
+371 
-378 ALGLSTI
+378 
-385 PTNTKRYTGN
+385 
-395 AAFDAASPEAQASF
+395 
-409 MRQADQLR
+409 
-417 RQQQAEYKTMIDS
+417 
-430 QVRDATAAYMRG
+430 
-442 VEFPNP
+442 
-448 PGEAD
+448 
-453 FIAAYGV
+453 
-460 REGNLRYAAGTN
+460 YAAGTN

-527 GESTNAPNFS
+527 GESTSAPNFS

-661 ENLTKQRAQIL
+661 ENLTEQRAQIL

-758 EVAPFEPDK
+758 EVAPFEPGK

-777 ADQAGDID
+777 ADPAGDID

>member
-1 MPVVPTVSGR
+1 MSYFGLNPVNQNQQLDEAVSNPAGFNSDVGFFDNAVGAALSGLYSGLVAKPDQLLWAGMDKIVSPIAQFVNENTSLNDTSVSYIAELR
-11 QVQSR
+11 KLAEQQVKR
-16 GVQSAGLQT
+16 LTPDAATTGTAGQVLYGL
-25 FSQPGIG
+25 FDMG
-32 DAFVRAGT
+32 
-40 EAIDVFGQAKQRANI
+40 GQAVVGTTLGGPVGGAAAVTSLQGFSEFERLTAQGVDFRT
-55 ALAQEASLNLS
+55 AQEAGLVQGITAGAGTLIPMSL
-66 QISSDLLNNPETGL
+66 GL
-80 LNLKGKNA
+80 RAGGALAEGVA
-88 IGKGHEYTQ
+88 
-97 QFDAQVEQLAMSLP
+97 AQLARTGESSV
-111 DEQARN
+111 R
-117 AFMQQAQQQ
+117 
-126 RIQFTTQAG
+126 R
-135 RHEIGQINAYEEG
+135 
-148 QFQATLLNN
+148 
-157 GKNAAALYGDNA
+157 AAATAVRATPD
-169 AYVLAN
+169 
-175 KQTFQQIEDYGIAHG
+175 IA
-190 WSDEQI
+190 
-196 QAKKIEF
+196 
-203 KEKVAD
+203 
-209 AALSQWSANNATAFI
+209 
-224 QSNGELSDTAAGA
+224 
-237 RRAVADSD
+237 
-245 SSERARGIRNNNP
+245 
-258 GNLEYSKTNPWVG
+258 
-271 QTGDDGR
+271 
-278 FAKFETPEHG
+278 
-288 IRALGRNLMSYQRQ
+288 
-302 GIDTVS
+302 
-308 EIINRWAPPTDKN
+308 
-321 DTMSYIKAVCEQL
+321 
-334 GVSADE
+334 
-340 PLDASNPDTL
+340 
-350 KALCAAI
+350 
-357 IHHENGSQ
+357 
-365 PYSDQQ
+365 
-371 LTAGVSA
+371 
-378 ALGLSTI
+378 
-385 PTNTKRYTGN
+385 
-395 AAFDAASPEAQASF
+395 
-409 MRQADQLR
+409 
-417 RQQQAEYKTMIDS
+417 
-430 QVRDATAAYMRG
+430 
-442 VEFPNP
+442 
-448 PGEAD
+448 
-453 FIAAYGV
+453 
-460 REGNLRYAAGTN
+460 YAAGTN

-527 GESTNAPNFS
+527 GESTSAPNFS

-661 ENLTKQRAQIL
+661 ENLTEQRAQIL

-681 ALSRARSDKQARLR
+681 ALSRARSDKQVRLH

-744 AVSFYKTAEVRTPD
+744 AVSFYKTAEVSTPD
-758 EVAPFEPDK
+758 EVAPFEPGK

-777 ADQAGDID
+777 ADPAGDID

-826 EQAIQDSSLFDVA
+826 EQAIHDSSLFDVA

>member
-1 MPVVPTVSGR
+1 MSYFGLNPVNQNQQLDEAASNPAGFNSDVGFFDNAIGAALSGLYSGLVAKPDQLLWAGMDKIVSPIAQFVNENTSLNDTSVSYIAEQR
-11 QVQSR
+11 KLAEQQVKR
-16 GVQSAGLQT
+16 LTPDAATTGTAGQVLYGL
-25 FSQPGIG
+25 FDMG
-32 DAFVRAGT
+32 
-40 EAIDVFGQAKQRANI
+40 GQAVVGTTLGGPVGGAAAVTSLQGFSEFERLTAQGVDFRT
-55 ALAQEASLNLS
+55 AQEAGLVQGITAGAGTLIPMSL
-66 QISSDLLNNPETGL
+66 GL
-80 LNLKGKNA
+80 RAGGALAEGVA
-88 IGKGHEYTQ
+88 
-97 QFDAQVEQLAMSLP
+97 AQLARTGESSV
-111 DEQARN
+111 R
-117 AFMQQAQQQ
+117 
-126 RIQFTTQAG
+126 R
-135 RHEIGQINAYEEG
+135 
-148 QFQATLLNN
+148 
-157 GKNAAALYGDNA
+157 AAATAVRATPD
-169 AYVLAN
+169 
-175 KQTFQQIEDYGIAHG
+175 IA
-190 WSDEQI
+190 
-196 QAKKIEF
+196 
-203 KEKVAD
+203 
-209 AALSQWSANNATAFI
+209 
-224 QSNGELSDTAAGA
+224 
-237 RRAVADSD
+237 
-245 SSERARGIRNNNP
+245 
-258 GNLEYSKTNPWVG
+258 
-271 QTGDDGR
+271 
-278 FAKFETPEHG
+278 
-288 IRALGRNLMSYQRQ
+288 
-302 GIDTVS
+302 
-308 EIINRWAPPTDKN
+308 
-321 DTMSYIKAVCEQL
+321 
-334 GVSADE
+334 
-340 PLDASNPDTL
+340 
-350 KALCAAI
+350 
-357 IHHENGSQ
+357 
-365 PYSDQQ
+365 
-371 LTAGVSA
+371 
-378 ALGLSTI
+378 
-385 PTNTKRYTGN
+385 
-395 AAFDAASPEAQASF
+395 
-409 MRQADQLR
+409 
-417 RQQQAEYKTMIDS
+417 
-430 QVRDATAAYMRG
+430 
-442 VEFPNP
+442 
-448 PGEAD
+448 
-453 FIAAYGV
+453 
-460 REGNLRYAAGTN
+460 YAAGTN

-527 GESTNAPNFS
+527 GESTSAPNFS

-575 RKAMSDVSQGRP
+575 RKAMSDVSEGRP

-593 VESASFSEIPGRKS
+593 VESASFSEIPGRKN

-661 ENLTKQRAQIL
+661 ENLTEQRAQIL

-681 ALSRARSDKQARLR
+681 ALSRARSDKQARIR

-758 EVAPFEPDK
+758 EVAPFEPGM

-777 ADQAGDID
+777 ADPAGDID

-826 EQAIQDSSLFDVA
+826 EQAIQNSSLFDVA

>member
-1 MPVVPTVSGR
+1 MSYFGLNPVNQNQQLDEAASNPAGFNSDVGFFDNAVGAALSGLYSGLVAKPDQLLWAGMDKIVSPIAQFVNENTSLNDTSVSYIAEQR
-11 QVQSR
+11 KLAEQQVKR
-16 GVQSAGLQT
+16 LTPDAATTGTAGQVLYGL
-25 FSQPGIG
+25 FDMG
-32 DAFVRAGT
+32 
-40 EAIDVFGQAKQRANI
+40 GQAVVGTTLGGPVGGAAAVTSLQGFSEFERLTAQGVDFRA
-55 ALAQEASLNLS
+55 AQEAGLVQGITAGAGTLIPMSL
-66 QISSDLLNNPETGL
+66 GL
-80 LNLKGKNA
+80 RAGGALAEGVA
-88 IGKGHEYTQ
+88 
-97 QFDAQVEQLAMSLP
+97 AQLARTGESSV
-111 DEQARN
+111 R
-117 AFMQQAQQQ
+117 
-126 RIQFTTQAG
+126 R
-135 RHEIGQINAYEEG
+135 
-148 QFQATLLNN
+148 
-157 GKNAAALYGDNA
+157 AAATAVRATPD
-169 AYVLAN
+169 
-175 KQTFQQIEDYGIAHG
+175 IA
-190 WSDEQI
+190 
-196 QAKKIEF
+196 
-203 KEKVAD
+203 
-209 AALSQWSANNATAFI
+209 
-224 QSNGELSDTAAGA
+224 
-237 RRAVADSD
+237 
-245 SSERARGIRNNNP
+245 
-258 GNLEYSKTNPWVG
+258 
-271 QTGDDGR
+271 
-278 FAKFETPEHG
+278 
-288 IRALGRNLMSYQRQ
+288 
-302 GIDTVS
+302 
-308 EIINRWAPPTDKN
+308 
-321 DTMSYIKAVCEQL
+321 
-334 GVSADE
+334 
-340 PLDASNPDTL
+340 
-350 KALCAAI
+350 
-357 IHHENGSQ
+357 
-365 PYSDQQ
+365 
-371 LTAGVSA
+371 
-378 ALGLSTI
+378 
-385 PTNTKRYTGN
+385 
-395 AAFDAASPEAQASF
+395 
-409 MRQADQLR
+409 
-417 RQQQAEYKTMIDS
+417 
-430 QVRDATAAYMRG
+430 
-442 VEFPNP
+442 
-448 PGEAD
+448 
-453 FIAAYGV
+453 
-460 REGNLRYAAGTN
+460 YAAGTN

-537 PVDVDAALAA
+537 PVDIDAALAA

-661 ENLTKQRAQIL
+661 ENLTEQRAQIL

-722 QFFEARAELARRQ
+722 QLFEARAELARRQ

-758 EVAPFEPDK
+758 EVAPFKPDK

-777 ADQAGDID
+777 SDKAGDID

>member
-1 MPVVPTVSGR
+1 MSYFGLNPVNQNQQLDEAASNPVGFNSDVGFFDNAVGAALSGLYSGLVAKPDQLLWAGMDKIVSPIAQFVNENTSLNDTSVSYIAEQR
-11 QVQSR
+11 KLAEQQVKR
-16 GVQSAGLQT
+16 LTPDAATTGTAGQVLYGL
-25 FSQPGIG
+25 FDMG
-32 DAFVRAGT
+32 
-40 EAIDVFGQAKQRANI
+40 GQAVVGTTLGGPVGGAAAVTSLQGFSEFERLTAQGVDFRT
-55 ALAQEASLNLS
+55 AQEAGLVQGITAGAGTLIPMSL
-66 QISSDLLNNPETGL
+66 GL
-80 LNLKGKNA
+80 RAGGALAEGVA
-88 IGKGHEYTQ
+88 
-97 QFDAQVEQLAMSLP
+97 AQLARTGESSV
-111 DEQARN
+111 R
-117 AFMQQAQQQ
+117 
-126 RIQFTTQAG
+126 R
-135 RHEIGQINAYEEG
+135 
-148 QFQATLLNN
+148 
-157 GKNAAALYGDNA
+157 AAATAVRATPD
-169 AYVLAN
+169 
-175 KQTFQQIEDYGIAHG
+175 IA
-190 WSDEQI
+190 
-196 QAKKIEF
+196 
-203 KEKVAD
+203 
-209 AALSQWSANNATAFI
+209 
-224 QSNGELSDTAAGA
+224 
-237 RRAVADSD
+237 
-245 SSERARGIRNNNP
+245 
-258 GNLEYSKTNPWVG
+258 
-271 QTGDDGR
+271 
-278 FAKFETPEHG
+278 
-288 IRALGRNLMSYQRQ
+288 
-302 GIDTVS
+302 
-308 EIINRWAPPTDKN
+308 
-321 DTMSYIKAVCEQL
+321 
-334 GVSADE
+334 
-340 PLDASNPDTL
+340 
-350 KALCAAI
+350 
-357 IHHENGSQ
+357 
-365 PYSDQQ
+365 
-371 LTAGVSA
+371 
-378 ALGLSTI
+378 
-385 PTNTKRYTGN
+385 
-395 AAFDAASPEAQASF
+395 
-409 MRQADQLR
+409 
-417 RQQQAEYKTMIDS
+417 
-430 QVRDATAAYMRG
+430 
-442 VEFPNP
+442 
-448 PGEAD
+448 
-453 FIAAYGV
+453 
-460 REGNLRYAAGTN
+460 YAAGTN

-527 GESTNAPNFS
+527 GESTSAPNFS

-661 ENLTKQRAQIL
+661 ENLTEQRAQIL
-672 AEEPTGSGK
+672 AEDPTGSGK
-681 ALSRARSDKQARLR
+681 SLSRARTDKQVRIR

-735 QAESELNAQ
+735 QAESELNSQ

>member
-1 MPVVPTVSGR
+1 MSYFGLNPVNQNQQLDEAASNPAGFNSDVGFFDNAVGAALSGLYSGLVAKPDQLLWAGMDKIVSPIAQFVNENTSLNDTSVSYIAEQR
-11 QVQSR
+11 KLAEQQVKR
-16 GVQSAGLQT
+16 LTPDAATTGTAGQVLYGL
-25 FSQPGIG
+25 FDMG
-32 DAFVRAGT
+32 
-40 EAIDVFGQAKQRANI
+40 GQAVVGTTLGGPVGGAAAVTSLQGFSEFERLTAQGVDFRT
-55 ALAQEASLNLS
+55 AQEAGLVQGITAGAGTLIPISL
-66 QISSDLLNNPETGL
+66 GL
-80 LNLKGKNA
+80 RAGGALAEGVA
-88 IGKGHEYTQ
+88 
-97 QFDAQVEQLAMSLP
+97 AQLARTGESSV
-111 DEQARN
+111 R
-117 AFMQQAQQQ
+117 
-126 RIQFTTQAG
+126 R
-135 RHEIGQINAYEEG
+135 
-148 QFQATLLNN
+148 
-157 GKNAAALYGDNA
+157 AAATAVRATPD
-169 AYVLAN
+169 
-175 KQTFQQIEDYGIAHG
+175 IA
-190 WSDEQI
+190 
-196 QAKKIEF
+196 
-203 KEKVAD
+203 
-209 AALSQWSANNATAFI
+209 
-224 QSNGELSDTAAGA
+224 
-237 RRAVADSD
+237 
-245 SSERARGIRNNNP
+245 
-258 GNLEYSKTNPWVG
+258 
-271 QTGDDGR
+271 
-278 FAKFETPEHG
+278 
-288 IRALGRNLMSYQRQ
+288 
-302 GIDTVS
+302 
-308 EIINRWAPPTDKN
+308 
-321 DTMSYIKAVCEQL
+321 
-334 GVSADE
+334 
-340 PLDASNPDTL
+340 
-350 KALCAAI
+350 
-357 IHHENGSQ
+357 
-365 PYSDQQ
+365 
-371 LTAGVSA
+371 
-378 ALGLSTI
+378 
-385 PTNTKRYTGN
+385 
-395 AAFDAASPEAQASF
+395 
-409 MRQADQLR
+409 
-417 RQQQAEYKTMIDS
+417 
-430 QVRDATAAYMRG
+430 
-442 VEFPNP
+442 
-448 PGEAD
+448 
-453 FIAAYGV
+453 
-460 REGNLRYAAGTN
+460 YAAGTN

-527 GESTNAPNFS
+527 GESTSTPNFS
-537 PVDVDAALAA
+537 PVDIDAALAA

-621 DGVTARAIEN
+621 DGITARAIEN

-641 LPRGDRQ
+641 LPRGDRK

-661 ENLTKQRAQIL
+661 ENLTEQRAQIL

-681 ALSRARSDKQARLR
+681 SLSRARSDKQARLR

-777 ADQAGDID
+777 SDQAGDID

>member
-1 MPVVPTVSGR
+1 MSYFGLNPVNQNQQLDEAASNPAGFNSDVGFFDNAVGAALSGLYSGLVAKPDQLLWAGMDKIVSPIAQFVNENTSLNDTSVSYIAEQR
-11 QVQSR
+11 KLAEQQVKR
-16 GVQSAGLQT
+16 LTPDAATTGTAGQVLYGL
-25 FSQPGIG
+25 FDMG
-32 DAFVRAGT
+32 
-40 EAIDVFGQAKQRANI
+40 GQAVVGTTLGGPVGGAAAVTSLQGFSEFERLTAQGVDFRT
-55 ALAQEASLNLS
+55 AQEAGLVQGITAGAGTLIPMSL
-66 QISSDLLNNPETGL
+66 GL
-80 LNLKGKNA
+80 RAGGALAEGVA
-88 IGKGHEYTQ
+88 
-97 QFDAQVEQLAMSLP
+97 AQLARTGESSV
-111 DEQARN
+111 R
-117 AFMQQAQQQ
+117 
-126 RIQFTTQAG
+126 R
-135 RHEIGQINAYEEG
+135 
-148 QFQATLLNN
+148 
-157 GKNAAALYGDNA
+157 AAATAVRATPD
-169 AYVLAN
+169 
-175 KQTFQQIEDYGIAHG
+175 IA
-190 WSDEQI
+190 
-196 QAKKIEF
+196 
-203 KEKVAD
+203 
-209 AALSQWSANNATAFI
+209 
-224 QSNGELSDTAAGA
+224 
-237 RRAVADSD
+237 
-245 SSERARGIRNNNP
+245 
-258 GNLEYSKTNPWVG
+258 
-271 QTGDDGR
+271 
-278 FAKFETPEHG
+278 
-288 IRALGRNLMSYQRQ
+288 
-302 GIDTVS
+302 
-308 EIINRWAPPTDKN
+308 
-321 DTMSYIKAVCEQL
+321 
-334 GVSADE
+334 
-340 PLDASNPDTL
+340 
-350 KALCAAI
+350 
-357 IHHENGSQ
+357 
-365 PYSDQQ
+365 
-371 LTAGVSA
+371 
-378 ALGLSTI
+378 
-385 PTNTKRYTGN
+385 
-395 AAFDAASPEAQASF
+395 
-409 MRQADQLR
+409 
-417 RQQQAEYKTMIDS
+417 
-430 QVRDATAAYMRG
+430 
-442 VEFPNP
+442 
-448 PGEAD
+448 
-453 FIAAYGV
+453 
-460 REGNLRYAAGTN
+460 YAAGTN

-527 GESTNAPNFS
+527 GESTSAPNFS

-661 ENLTKQRAQIL
+661 ENLTEQRAQIL
-672 AEEPTGSGK
+672 AEDPTGSGK
-681 ALSRARSDKQARLR
+681 SLSRARSDKQVRLR

-735 QAESELNAQ
+735 QAESELNSQ

>member
-1 MPVVPTVSGR
+1 MSYFGLNPVN
-11 QVQSR
+11 QNQ
-16 GVQSAGLQT
+16 QL
-25 FSQPGIG
+25 
-32 DAFVRAGT
+32 D
-40 EAIDVFGQAKQRANI
+40 EAASNPVGFNIDVGFFDNAVGAALSGLYSGLVAKPDQLLWAGMDKIVSPIAQFVNENTSLNDTSVSYIAEQRKLAEQQVKRLTPDAATTGTAGQVLYGLFDMGGQAVIGTTLGGPVGGAAAVTSLQGFSEFERLTAQGVDFRA
-55 ALAQEASLNLS
+55 AQEAGLVQGITAGAGTLIPMSL
-66 QISSDLLNNPETGL
+66 GL
-80 LNLKGKNA
+80 RAGGALAEGVA
-88 IGKGHEYTQ
+88 
-97 QFDAQVEQLAMSLP
+97 AQLARTGESSV
-111 DEQARN
+111 R
-117 AFMQQAQQQ
+117 
-126 RIQFTTQAG
+126 R
-135 RHEIGQINAYEEG
+135 
-148 QFQATLLNN
+148 
-157 GKNAAALYGDNA
+157 AAATAVRATPD
-169 AYVLAN
+169 
-175 KQTFQQIEDYGIAHG
+175 IA
-190 WSDEQI
+190 
-196 QAKKIEF
+196 
-203 KEKVAD
+203 
-209 AALSQWSANNATAFI
+209 
-224 QSNGELSDTAAGA
+224 
-237 RRAVADSD
+237 
-245 SSERARGIRNNNP
+245 
-258 GNLEYSKTNPWVG
+258 
-271 QTGDDGR
+271 
-278 FAKFETPEHG
+278 
-288 IRALGRNLMSYQRQ
+288 
-302 GIDTVS
+302 
-308 EIINRWAPPTDKN
+308 
-321 DTMSYIKAVCEQL
+321 
-334 GVSADE
+334 
-340 PLDASNPDTL
+340 
-350 KALCAAI
+350 
-357 IHHENGSQ
+357 
-365 PYSDQQ
+365 
-371 LTAGVSA
+371 
-378 ALGLSTI
+378 
-385 PTNTKRYTGN
+385 
-395 AAFDAASPEAQASF
+395 
-409 MRQADQLR
+409 
-417 RQQQAEYKTMIDS
+417 
-430 QVRDATAAYMRG
+430 
-442 VEFPNP
+442 
-448 PGEAD
+448 
-453 FIAAYGV
+453 
-460 REGNLRYAAGTN
+460 YAAGTN

-527 GESTNAPNFS
+527 GEATSTPNFS

-547 NAAHHAEIDIAPGV
+547 NAAHHAEIDISPGV

-661 ENLTKQRAQIL
+661 ENLTEQRAQIL

-681 ALSRARSDKQARLR
+681 ALSRARSDKQVRLR

-758 EVAPFEPDK
+758 EVAPFEPGK
-767 ILQQAEQKMM
+767 ILQQTEQKMM
-777 ADQAGDID
+777 ADPAGDID

>member
-1 MPVVPTVSGR
+1 MSYFGLNPVNQNQQLDEAASNPAGFNSDVGFFDNAVGAALSGLYSGLVAKPDQLLWAGMDKIVSPIAQFVNENTSLNDTSVSYIAEQR
-11 QVQSR
+11 KLAEQQVKR
-16 GVQSAGLQT
+16 LTHDAATTGTAGQVLYGL
-25 FSQPGIG
+25 FDMG
-32 DAFVRAGT
+32 
-40 EAIDVFGQAKQRANI
+40 GQAVVGTTLGGPVGGAAAVTSLQGFSEFERLTAQGVDFRT
-55 ALAQEASLNLS
+55 AQEAGLVQGITAGAGTLIPMSL
-66 QISSDLLNNPETGL
+66 GL
-80 LNLKGKNA
+80 RAGGALAEGVA
-88 IGKGHEYTQ
+88 
-97 QFDAQVEQLAMSLP
+97 AQLARTGESSV
-111 DEQARN
+111 R
-117 AFMQQAQQQ
+117 
-126 RIQFTTQAG
+126 R
-135 RHEIGQINAYEEG
+135 
-148 QFQATLLNN
+148 
-157 GKNAAALYGDNA
+157 AAATAVRATPD
-169 AYVLAN
+169 
-175 KQTFQQIEDYGIAHG
+175 IA
-190 WSDEQI
+190 
-196 QAKKIEF
+196 
-203 KEKVAD
+203 
-209 AALSQWSANNATAFI
+209 
-224 QSNGELSDTAAGA
+224 
-237 RRAVADSD
+237 
-245 SSERARGIRNNNP
+245 
-258 GNLEYSKTNPWVG
+258 
-271 QTGDDGR
+271 
-278 FAKFETPEHG
+278 
-288 IRALGRNLMSYQRQ
+288 
-302 GIDTVS
+302 
-308 EIINRWAPPTDKN
+308 
-321 DTMSYIKAVCEQL
+321 
-334 GVSADE
+334 
-340 PLDASNPDTL
+340 
-350 KALCAAI
+350 
-357 IHHENGSQ
+357 
-365 PYSDQQ
+365 
-371 LTAGVSA
+371 
-378 ALGLSTI
+378 
-385 PTNTKRYTGN
+385 
-395 AAFDAASPEAQASF
+395 
-409 MRQADQLR
+409 
-417 RQQQAEYKTMIDS
+417 
-430 QVRDATAAYMRG
+430 
-442 VEFPNP
+442 
-448 PGEAD
+448 
-453 FIAAYGV
+453 
-460 REGNLRYAAGTN
+460 YAAGTN

-527 GESTNAPNFS
+527 GESTSAPNFS

-575 RKAMSDVSQGRP
+575 RKAMSDVSQGIP

-612 VNEALSSVD
+612 VNEALSSVG

-661 ENLTKQRAQIL
+661 ENLTEQRAQIL

-758 EVAPFEPDK
+758 EVAPFEPGK
-767 ILQQAEQKMM
+767 ILQQTEQKMM
-777 ADQAGDID
+777 ADPAGDID

>member
-1 MPVVPTVSGR
+1 MSYFGLNPVNQNQQLDEAASNP
-11 QVQSR
+11 
-16 GVQSAGLQT
+16 AG
-25 FSQPGIG
+25 FNS
-32 DAFVRAGT
+32 
-40 EAIDVFGQAKQRANI
+40 DVGF
-55 ALAQEASLNLS
+55 
-66 QISSDLLNNPETGL
+66 
-80 LNLKGKNA
+80 
-88 IGKGHEYTQ
+88 
-97 QFDAQVEQLAMSLP
+97 F
-111 DEQARN
+111 
-117 AFMQQAQQQ
+117 
-126 RIQFTTQAG
+126 
-135 RHEIGQINAYEEG
+135 
-148 QFQATLLNN
+148 
-157 GKNAAALYGDNA
+157 DNA
-169 AYVLAN
+169 V
-175 KQTFQQIEDYGIAHG
+175 G
-190 WSDEQI
+190 
-196 QAKKIEF
+196 
-203 KEKVAD
+203 
-209 AALSQWSANNATAFI
+209 AALSGLYSGLVAKPDQLLWAGMDKIVSPIAQFVNENTSLNDTSVSYIAEQRKLAEQQVKRLTPDAATTGTAGQVLYGLFDMGGQAVVGTTLGGPVGGAAAVTSLQGFSEFERLTAQGVDFRTAKEAGLVQGITAGAGTLIPMSLGLRAGGALAEGVAAQLARTGESSVRRAAATAV
-224 QSNGELSDTAAGA
+224 
-237 RRAVADSD
+237 RA
-245 SSERARGIRNNNP
+245 
-258 GNLEYSKTNPWVG
+258 
-271 QTGDDGR
+271 
-278 FAKFETPEHG
+278 TP
-288 IRALGRNLMSYQRQ
+288 
-302 GIDTVS
+302 D
-308 EIINRWAPPTDKN
+308 
-321 DTMSYIKAVCEQL
+321 
-334 GVSADE
+334 
-340 PLDASNPDTL
+340 
-350 KALCAAI
+350 
-357 IHHENGSQ
+357 
-365 PYSDQQ
+365 
-371 LTAGVSA
+371 
-378 ALGLSTI
+378 
-385 PTNTKRYTGN
+385 
-395 AAFDAASPEAQASF
+395 
-409 MRQADQLR
+409 
-417 RQQQAEYKTMIDS
+417 
-430 QVRDATAAYMRG
+430 
-442 VEFPNP
+442 
-448 PGEAD
+448 
-453 FIAAYGV
+453 IA
-460 REGNLRYAAGTN
+460 YAAGTN

-527 GESTNAPNFS
+527 GESTSAPNFS
-537 PVDVDAALAA
+537 PVDIDAALAA

-593 VESASFSEIPGRKS
+593 VESASFSEIPGPKS

-641 LPRGDRQ
+641 LSRGDRQ

-661 ENLTKQRAQIL
+661 ENLTEQRAQIL

-777 ADQAGDID
+777 SDQAGDID

>member
-1 MPVVPTVSGR
+1 MSYFGLNPVNQNQQLDEAASNPAGFNSDVGFFDNAVGAALSGLYSGLVAKPDQLLWAGMDKIVSPIAQFVNENTSLNDTSVSYIAEQR
-11 QVQSR
+11 KLAEQQVKWLAPDAATT
-16 GVQSAGLQT
+16 GTAGQVLYGL
-25 FSQPGIG
+25 FDMG
-32 DAFVRAGT
+32 
-40 EAIDVFGQAKQRANI
+40 GQAVIGTTLGGPVGGAAAVTSLQGFSEFERLTAQGVDFRT
-55 ALAQEASLNLS
+55 AQEAGLVQGITAGAGTLIPMSL
-66 QISSDLLNNPETGL
+66 GL
-80 LNLKGKNA
+80 RAGGALAEGVA
-88 IGKGHEYTQ
+88 
-97 QFDAQVEQLAMSLP
+97 AQLARTGESSV
-111 DEQARN
+111 R
-117 AFMQQAQQQ
+117 
-126 RIQFTTQAG
+126 R
-135 RHEIGQINAYEEG
+135 
-148 QFQATLLNN
+148 
-157 GKNAAALYGDNA
+157 AAATAVRATPD
-169 AYVLAN
+169 
-175 KQTFQQIEDYGIAHG
+175 IA
-190 WSDEQI
+190 
-196 QAKKIEF
+196 
-203 KEKVAD
+203 
-209 AALSQWSANNATAFI
+209 
-224 QSNGELSDTAAGA
+224 
-237 RRAVADSD
+237 
-245 SSERARGIRNNNP
+245 
-258 GNLEYSKTNPWVG
+258 
-271 QTGDDGR
+271 
-278 FAKFETPEHG
+278 
-288 IRALGRNLMSYQRQ
+288 
-302 GIDTVS
+302 
-308 EIINRWAPPTDKN
+308 
-321 DTMSYIKAVCEQL
+321 
-334 GVSADE
+334 
-340 PLDASNPDTL
+340 
-350 KALCAAI
+350 
-357 IHHENGSQ
+357 
-365 PYSDQQ
+365 
-371 LTAGVSA
+371 
-378 ALGLSTI
+378 
-385 PTNTKRYTGN
+385 
-395 AAFDAASPEAQASF
+395 
-409 MRQADQLR
+409 
-417 RQQQAEYKTMIDS
+417 
-430 QVRDATAAYMRG
+430 
-442 VEFPNP
+442 
-448 PGEAD
+448 
-453 FIAAYGV
+453 
-460 REGNLRYAAGTN
+460 YAAGTN

-527 GESTNAPNFS
+527 GEATSTPNFS

-547 NAAHHAEIDIAPGV
+547 NAAHHAEIDISPGV

-661 ENLTKQRAQIL
+661 ENLTEQRAQIL

-777 ADQAGDID
+777 SDKAGDVD
-785 LRIAEDS
+785 LRIAEGS

>member
-1 MPVVPTVSGR
+1 MSYFGLNPVNQNQQLDEAASNPAGFNSDVGFFDNAVGAALSGLCSGLVAKPDQLLWAGMDKIVSPIAQFVNENTSLNDTSVSYIAEQR
-11 QVQSR
+11 KLAEQQVKR
-16 GVQSAGLQT
+16 LTPDAATTGTAGQVLYGL
-25 FSQPGIG
+25 FDMG
-32 DAFVRAGT
+32 
-40 EAIDVFGQAKQRANI
+40 GQAVVGTTLGGPVGGAAAVTSLQGFSEFERLTAQGVDFRT
-55 ALAQEASLNLS
+55 AQEAGLVQGITAGAGTLIPMSL
-66 QISSDLLNNPETGL
+66 GL
-80 LNLKGKNA
+80 RAGGALAEGVA
-88 IGKGHEYTQ
+88 
-97 QFDAQVEQLAMSLP
+97 AQLARTGESSV
-111 DEQARN
+111 R
-117 AFMQQAQQQ
+117 
-126 RIQFTTQAG
+126 R
-135 RHEIGQINAYEEG
+135 
-148 QFQATLLNN
+148 
-157 GKNAAALYGDNA
+157 AAATAVRATPD
-169 AYVLAN
+169 
-175 KQTFQQIEDYGIAHG
+175 IA
-190 WSDEQI
+190 
-196 QAKKIEF
+196 
-203 KEKVAD
+203 
-209 AALSQWSANNATAFI
+209 
-224 QSNGELSDTAAGA
+224 
-237 RRAVADSD
+237 
-245 SSERARGIRNNNP
+245 
-258 GNLEYSKTNPWVG
+258 
-271 QTGDDGR
+271 
-278 FAKFETPEHG
+278 
-288 IRALGRNLMSYQRQ
+288 
-302 GIDTVS
+302 
-308 EIINRWAPPTDKN
+308 
-321 DTMSYIKAVCEQL
+321 
-334 GVSADE
+334 
-340 PLDASNPDTL
+340 
-350 KALCAAI
+350 
-357 IHHENGSQ
+357 
-365 PYSDQQ
+365 
-371 LTAGVSA
+371 
-378 ALGLSTI
+378 
-385 PTNTKRYTGN
+385 
-395 AAFDAASPEAQASF
+395 
-409 MRQADQLR
+409 
-417 RQQQAEYKTMIDS
+417 
-430 QVRDATAAYMRG
+430 
-442 VEFPNP
+442 
-448 PGEAD
+448 
-453 FIAAYGV
+453 
-460 REGNLRYAAGTN
+460 YAAGTN

-512 LGVAFGGVGRFINSR
+512 LGVAFGGVGRFMNSR
-527 GESTNAPNFS
+527 GESTSAPNFS

-661 ENLTKQRAQIL
+661 ENLTEQRAQIL

-681 ALSRARSDKQARLR
+681 ALSRARSDKQVRLR

-758 EVAPFEPDK
+758 EVAPFEPGK
-767 ILQQAEQKMM
+767 ILQQTEQKMM
-777 ADQAGDID
+777 ADPAGDID

>member
-1 MPVVPTVSGR
+1 MSYFGLNPVNQNQQLDEAASNPAGFNSDVGFFDNAVGAALSGLYSGLVAKPDQLLWAGMDKIVSPIAQFVNENTSLNDTSVSYIAEQR
-11 QVQSR
+11 KLAEQQVKR
-16 GVQSAGLQT
+16 LTPDAATTGTAGQVLYGL
-25 FSQPGIG
+25 FDMG
-32 DAFVRAGT
+32 
-40 EAIDVFGQAKQRANI
+40 GQAVVGTTLGGPVGGAAAVTSLQGFSEFERLTAQGVDFRT
-55 ALAQEASLNLS
+55 AQEAGLVQGITAGAGTLIPMSL
-66 QISSDLLNNPETGL
+66 GL
-80 LNLKGKNA
+80 RAGGALAEGVA
-88 IGKGHEYTQ
+88 
-97 QFDAQVEQLAMSLP
+97 AQLARTGESSV
-111 DEQARN
+111 R
-117 AFMQQAQQQ
+117 
-126 RIQFTTQAG
+126 R
-135 RHEIGQINAYEEG
+135 
-148 QFQATLLNN
+148 
-157 GKNAAALYGDNA
+157 AAATAVRATPD
-169 AYVLAN
+169 
-175 KQTFQQIEDYGIAHG
+175 IA
-190 WSDEQI
+190 
-196 QAKKIEF
+196 
-203 KEKVAD
+203 
-209 AALSQWSANNATAFI
+209 
-224 QSNGELSDTAAGA
+224 
-237 RRAVADSD
+237 
-245 SSERARGIRNNNP
+245 
-258 GNLEYSKTNPWVG
+258 
-271 QTGDDGR
+271 
-278 FAKFETPEHG
+278 
-288 IRALGRNLMSYQRQ
+288 
-302 GIDTVS
+302 
-308 EIINRWAPPTDKN
+308 
-321 DTMSYIKAVCEQL
+321 
-334 GVSADE
+334 
-340 PLDASNPDTL
+340 
-350 KALCAAI
+350 
-357 IHHENGSQ
+357 
-365 PYSDQQ
+365 
-371 LTAGVSA
+371 
-378 ALGLSTI
+378 
-385 PTNTKRYTGN
+385 
-395 AAFDAASPEAQASF
+395 
-409 MRQADQLR
+409 
-417 RQQQAEYKTMIDS
+417 
-430 QVRDATAAYMRG
+430 
-442 VEFPNP
+442 
-448 PGEAD
+448 
-453 FIAAYGV
+453 
-460 REGNLRYAAGTN
+460 YAAGTN

-537 PVDVDAALAA
+537 PVDIDAALAA

-575 RKAMSDVSQGRP
+575 RKAMSDVSHGRS

-661 ENLTKQRAQIL
+661 ENLNEQRAQIL
-672 AEEPTGSGK
+672 AEDPTGSGK

-758 EVAPFEPDK
+758 EVAPFELDK

>member
-1 MPVVPTVSGR
+1 MSYFGLNPVNQNQQLDEAASNPAGFNSDVGFFDNAVGAALSGLYSGLVAKPDQLLWAGMDKIVSPIAQFVNENTSLNDTSVSYIAEQR
-11 QVQSR
+11 KLAEQQVKR
-16 GVQSAGLQT
+16 LTPDAATTGTAGQVLYGL
-25 FSQPGIG
+25 FDMG
-32 DAFVRAGT
+32 
-40 EAIDVFGQAKQRANI
+40 GQAVVGTTLGGPVGGAAAVTSLQGFSEFERLTAQGVDFRT
-55 ALAQEASLNLS
+55 AQEAGLVQGITAGAGTLIPMSL
-66 QISSDLLNNPETGL
+66 GL
-80 LNLKGKNA
+80 RAGGALAEGVA
-88 IGKGHEYTQ
+88 
-97 QFDAQVEQLAMSLP
+97 AQLARTGESSV
-111 DEQARN
+111 R
-117 AFMQQAQQQ
+117 
-126 RIQFTTQAG
+126 R
-135 RHEIGQINAYEEG
+135 
-148 QFQATLLNN
+148 
-157 GKNAAALYGDNA
+157 AAATAVRATPD
-169 AYVLAN
+169 
-175 KQTFQQIEDYGIAHG
+175 IA
-190 WSDEQI
+190 
-196 QAKKIEF
+196 
-203 KEKVAD
+203 
-209 AALSQWSANNATAFI
+209 
-224 QSNGELSDTAAGA
+224 
-237 RRAVADSD
+237 
-245 SSERARGIRNNNP
+245 
-258 GNLEYSKTNPWVG
+258 
-271 QTGDDGR
+271 
-278 FAKFETPEHG
+278 
-288 IRALGRNLMSYQRQ
+288 
-302 GIDTVS
+302 
-308 EIINRWAPPTDKN
+308 
-321 DTMSYIKAVCEQL
+321 
-334 GVSADE
+334 
-340 PLDASNPDTL
+340 
-350 KALCAAI
+350 
-357 IHHENGSQ
+357 
-365 PYSDQQ
+365 
-371 LTAGVSA
+371 
-378 ALGLSTI
+378 
-385 PTNTKRYTGN
+385 
-395 AAFDAASPEAQASF
+395 
-409 MRQADQLR
+409 
-417 RQQQAEYKTMIDS
+417 
-430 QVRDATAAYMRG
+430 
-442 VEFPNP
+442 
-448 PGEAD
+448 
-453 FIAAYGV
+453 
-460 REGNLRYAAGTN
+460 YAAGTN

-527 GESTNAPNFS
+527 GESTSAPNFS

-661 ENLTKQRAQIL
+661 ENLTEQRAQIL
-672 AEEPTGSGK
+672 AEDPTGSGK
-681 ALSRARSDKQARLR
+681 SLSRARSDKQVRLR

-826 EQAIQDSSLFDVA
+826 EQAIQDYSLFDVA

>member
-1 MPVVPTVSGR
+1 MSYFGLNPVNQNQQLDEAASNPVGFNSDVGFFDNAVGAALSGLYSGLVAKPDQLLWAGMDKIVSPIAQLVNENTSLNDTSVSYIAEQR
-11 QVQSR
+11 KLAEQQVKR
-16 GVQSAGLQT
+16 LTPDAATTGTAGQVLYGL
-25 FSQPGIG
+25 FDMG
-32 DAFVRAGT
+32 
-40 EAIDVFGQAKQRANI
+40 GQAVVGTTLGGPVGGAAAVTSLQGFSEFERLTAQGVDFRT
-55 ALAQEASLNLS
+55 AQEAGLVQGITAGAGTLIPMSLWLRAGGA
-66 QISSDLLNNPETGL
+66 LAEGV
-80 LNLKGKNA
+80 A
-88 IGKGHEYTQ
+88 
-97 QFDAQVEQLAMSLP
+97 AQLARTGESSV
-111 DEQARN
+111 R
-117 AFMQQAQQQ
+117 
-126 RIQFTTQAG
+126 R
-135 RHEIGQINAYEEG
+135 
-148 QFQATLLNN
+148 
-157 GKNAAALYGDNA
+157 AAATAVRATPD
-169 AYVLAN
+169 
-175 KQTFQQIEDYGIAHG
+175 IA
-190 WSDEQI
+190 
-196 QAKKIEF
+196 
-203 KEKVAD
+203 
-209 AALSQWSANNATAFI
+209 
-224 QSNGELSDTAAGA
+224 
-237 RRAVADSD
+237 
-245 SSERARGIRNNNP
+245 
-258 GNLEYSKTNPWVG
+258 
-271 QTGDDGR
+271 
-278 FAKFETPEHG
+278 
-288 IRALGRNLMSYQRQ
+288 
-302 GIDTVS
+302 
-308 EIINRWAPPTDKN
+308 
-321 DTMSYIKAVCEQL
+321 
-334 GVSADE
+334 
-340 PLDASNPDTL
+340 
-350 KALCAAI
+350 
-357 IHHENGSQ
+357 
-365 PYSDQQ
+365 
-371 LTAGVSA
+371 
-378 ALGLSTI
+378 
-385 PTNTKRYTGN
+385 
-395 AAFDAASPEAQASF
+395 
-409 MRQADQLR
+409 
-417 RQQQAEYKTMIDS
+417 
-430 QVRDATAAYMRG
+430 
-442 VEFPNP
+442 
-448 PGEAD
+448 
-453 FIAAYGV
+453 
-460 REGNLRYAAGTN
+460 YAAGTN

-527 GESTNAPNFS
+527 GESTSAPNFS
-537 PVDVDAALAA
+537 PVDIDAALAA

-641 LPRGDRQ
+641 LSRGDRK

-661 ENLTKQRAQIL
+661 ENLTEQRAQIL

-735 QAESELNAQ
+735 QAESELNAH
-744 AVSFYKTAEVRTPD
+744 AVSFYKTAEVRTPE
-758 EVAPFEPDK
+758 EVAPFEPGK
-767 ILQQAEQKMM
+767 ILQQTEQKMM
-777 ADQAGDID
+777 ADPAGDID

>member
-1 MPVVPTVSGR
+1 MSYFGLNPVNQNRQLDEAASNPAGFNSDVGFFDNAVGAALSGLYSGLVAKPDQLLWAGMDKIVSPIAQFVNENTSLNDTSVSYIAEQR
-11 QVQSR
+11 KLAEQQVKR
-16 GVQSAGLQT
+16 LTPDAATTGTAGQVLYGL
-25 FSQPGIG
+25 FDMG
-32 DAFVRAGT
+32 
-40 EAIDVFGQAKQRANI
+40 GQAVVGTTLGGPVGGAAAVTSLQGFSEFERLTAQGVDFRA
-55 ALAQEASLNLS
+55 AQEAGLVQGITAGAGTLIPMSL
-66 QISSDLLNNPETGL
+66 GL
-80 LNLKGKNA
+80 RAGGALAEGVA
-88 IGKGHEYTQ
+88 
-97 QFDAQVEQLAMSLP
+97 AQLARTGESSV
-111 DEQARN
+111 R
-117 AFMQQAQQQ
+117 
-126 RIQFTTQAG
+126 R
-135 RHEIGQINAYEEG
+135 
-148 QFQATLLNN
+148 
-157 GKNAAALYGDNA
+157 AAATAVRATPDI
-169 AYVLAN
+169 AY
-175 KQTFQQIEDYGIAHG
+175 
-190 WSDEQI
+190 S
-196 QAKKIEF
+196 
-203 KEKVAD
+203 
-209 AALSQWSANNATAFI
+209 
-224 QSNGELSDTAAGA
+224 
-237 RRAVADSD
+237 
-245 SSERARGIRNNNP
+245 
-258 GNLEYSKTNPWVG
+258 
-271 QTGDDGR
+271 
-278 FAKFETPEHG
+278 
-288 IRALGRNLMSYQRQ
+288 
-302 GIDTVS
+302 
-308 EIINRWAPPTDKN
+308 
-321 DTMSYIKAVCEQL
+321 
-334 GVSADE
+334 
-340 PLDASNPDTL
+340 
-350 KALCAAI
+350 
-357 IHHENGSQ
+357 
-365 PYSDQQ
+365 
-371 LTAGVSA
+371 
-378 ALGLSTI
+378 
-385 PTNTKRYTGN
+385 
-395 AAFDAASPEAQASF
+395 
-409 MRQADQLR
+409 
-417 RQQQAEYKTMIDS
+417 
-430 QVRDATAAYMRG
+430 
-442 VEFPNP
+442 
-448 PGEAD
+448 
-453 FIAAYGV
+453 
-460 REGNLRYAAGTN
+460 AGTN

-527 GESTNAPNFS
+527 GESTSAPNFS

-587 VDVASI
+587 VDIASI

-661 ENLTKQRAQIL
+661 ENLTEQRAQIL

-722 QFFEARAELARRQ
+722 QLFEARAELARRQ

-777 ADQAGDID
+777 SDKAGDID

>member
-1 MPVVPTVSGR
+1 MSYFGLNPVNQNQQLDEAASNPVGFNSDVGFFDNAVGAALSGLYSGLVAKPDQLLWAGMDKIVSPIAQFVNENTSLNDTSVSYIAEQR
-11 QVQSR
+11 KLAEQQVKR
-16 GVQSAGLQT
+16 LTPDAATTGTAGQVLYGL
-25 FSQPGIG
+25 FDMG
-32 DAFVRAGT
+32 
-40 EAIDVFGQAKQRANI
+40 GQAVIGTTLGGPVGGAAAVTSLQGFSEFERLTAQGVDFRT
-55 ALAQEASLNLS
+55 AQEAGLVQGITAGAGTLIPMSL
-66 QISSDLLNNPETGL
+66 GL
-80 LNLKGKNA
+80 RAGGALAEGVA
-88 IGKGHEYTQ
+88 
-97 QFDAQVEQLAMSLP
+97 VQLARTGESSV
-111 DEQARN
+111 R
-117 AFMQQAQQQ
+117 
-126 RIQFTTQAG
+126 R
-135 RHEIGQINAYEEG
+135 
-148 QFQATLLNN
+148 
-157 GKNAAALYGDNA
+157 AAATAVRATPD
-169 AYVLAN
+169 
-175 KQTFQQIEDYGIAHG
+175 IA
-190 WSDEQI
+190 
-196 QAKKIEF
+196 
-203 KEKVAD
+203 
-209 AALSQWSANNATAFI
+209 
-224 QSNGELSDTAAGA
+224 
-237 RRAVADSD
+237 
-245 SSERARGIRNNNP
+245 
-258 GNLEYSKTNPWVG
+258 
-271 QTGDDGR
+271 
-278 FAKFETPEHG
+278 
-288 IRALGRNLMSYQRQ
+288 
-302 GIDTVS
+302 
-308 EIINRWAPPTDKN
+308 
-321 DTMSYIKAVCEQL
+321 
-334 GVSADE
+334 
-340 PLDASNPDTL
+340 
-350 KALCAAI
+350 
-357 IHHENGSQ
+357 
-365 PYSDQQ
+365 
-371 LTAGVSA
+371 
-378 ALGLSTI
+378 
-385 PTNTKRYTGN
+385 
-395 AAFDAASPEAQASF
+395 
-409 MRQADQLR
+409 
-417 RQQQAEYKTMIDS
+417 
-430 QVRDATAAYMRG
+430 
-442 VEFPNP
+442 
-448 PGEAD
+448 
-453 FIAAYGV
+453 
-460 REGNLRYAAGTN
+460 YAAGTN

-527 GESTNAPNFS
+527 GEATSTPNFS

-547 NAAHHAEIDIAPGV
+547 NAAHHAEIDISPGV

-661 ENLTKQRAQIL
+661 ENLTEQRAQIL

-695 DIDQRIRQAQERLE
+695 DIDQRILQAQERLE

-777 ADQAGDID
+777 ADQAEDID

>member
-1 MPVVPTVSGR
+1 MSYFGLNPVNQNQQLDEAASNPAGFNSDVGFFDNAVGAALSGLYSGLVAKPDQLLWAGMDKIVSPIAQFINENTSLNDTPVSYIAEQR
-11 QVQSR
+11 KLAEQQVKR
-16 GVQSAGLQT
+16 LTPDAATTGTAGQVLYGL
-25 FSQPGIG
+25 FDMG
-32 DAFVRAGT
+32 
-40 EAIDVFGQAKQRANI
+40 GQAVVGTTLGGPVGGAAAVTSLQGFSEFERLTAQGVDFRT
-55 ALAQEASLNLS
+55 AQEAGLVQGITAGAGTLIPMSL
-66 QISSDLLNNPETGL
+66 GL
-80 LNLKGKNA
+80 RAGGALAEGVA
-88 IGKGHEYTQ
+88 
-97 QFDAQVEQLAMSLP
+97 AQLARTGESSV
-111 DEQARN
+111 R
-117 AFMQQAQQQ
+117 
-126 RIQFTTQAG
+126 R
-135 RHEIGQINAYEEG
+135 
-148 QFQATLLNN
+148 
-157 GKNAAALYGDNA
+157 AAATAVRATPD
-169 AYVLAN
+169 
-175 KQTFQQIEDYGIAHG
+175 IA
-190 WSDEQI
+190 
-196 QAKKIEF
+196 
-203 KEKVAD
+203 
-209 AALSQWSANNATAFI
+209 
-224 QSNGELSDTAAGA
+224 
-237 RRAVADSD
+237 
-245 SSERARGIRNNNP
+245 
-258 GNLEYSKTNPWVG
+258 
-271 QTGDDGR
+271 
-278 FAKFETPEHG
+278 
-288 IRALGRNLMSYQRQ
+288 
-302 GIDTVS
+302 
-308 EIINRWAPPTDKN
+308 
-321 DTMSYIKAVCEQL
+321 
-334 GVSADE
+334 
-340 PLDASNPDTL
+340 
-350 KALCAAI
+350 
-357 IHHENGSQ
+357 
-365 PYSDQQ
+365 
-371 LTAGVSA
+371 
-378 ALGLSTI
+378 
-385 PTNTKRYTGN
+385 
-395 AAFDAASPEAQASF
+395 
-409 MRQADQLR
+409 
-417 RQQQAEYKTMIDS
+417 
-430 QVRDATAAYMRG
+430 
-442 VEFPNP
+442 
-448 PGEAD
+448 
-453 FIAAYGV
+453 
-460 REGNLRYAAGTN
+460 YAAGTN

-537 PVDVDAALAA
+537 PVDIDAALAA

-661 ENLTKQRAQIL
+661 ENLTEQRAQIL

-722 QFFEARAELARRQ
+722 QLFEARAELARRQ

-767 ILQQAEQKMM
+767 ILQQAEQKMLS
-777 ADQAGDID
+777 DKAGDID

>member
-1 MPVVPTVSGR
+1 MSYFGLNPVNQNQQLDEAASNPAGFNSDVGFFDNAVGAALSGLYSGLVAKPDQLLWAGMDKIVSPIAQFVNENTSLNDTSVSYIAEQR
-11 QVQSR
+11 KLAEQQVKR
-16 GVQSAGLQT
+16 MTPDAATTGTAGQVLYGL
-25 FSQPGIG
+25 FDMG
-32 DAFVRAGT
+32 
-40 EAIDVFGQAKQRANI
+40 GQAVVGTTLGGPVGGAAAVTSLQGFSEFERLTAQGVDFRT
-55 ALAQEASLNLS
+55 AQEAGLVQGITAGAGTLIPMSL
-66 QISSDLLNNPETGL
+66 GL
-80 LNLKGKNA
+80 RAGGALAEGVA
-88 IGKGHEYTQ
+88 
-97 QFDAQVEQLAMSLP
+97 AQLARTGESSV
-111 DEQARN
+111 R
-117 AFMQQAQQQ
+117 
-126 RIQFTTQAG
+126 R
-135 RHEIGQINAYEEG
+135 
-148 QFQATLLNN
+148 
-157 GKNAAALYGDNA
+157 AAATAVRATPD
-169 AYVLAN
+169 
-175 KQTFQQIEDYGIAHG
+175 IA
-190 WSDEQI
+190 
-196 QAKKIEF
+196 
-203 KEKVAD
+203 
-209 AALSQWSANNATAFI
+209 
-224 QSNGELSDTAAGA
+224 
-237 RRAVADSD
+237 
-245 SSERARGIRNNNP
+245 
-258 GNLEYSKTNPWVG
+258 
-271 QTGDDGR
+271 
-278 FAKFETPEHG
+278 
-288 IRALGRNLMSYQRQ
+288 
-302 GIDTVS
+302 
-308 EIINRWAPPTDKN
+308 
-321 DTMSYIKAVCEQL
+321 
-334 GVSADE
+334 
-340 PLDASNPDTL
+340 
-350 KALCAAI
+350 
-357 IHHENGSQ
+357 
-365 PYSDQQ
+365 
-371 LTAGVSA
+371 
-378 ALGLSTI
+378 
-385 PTNTKRYTGN
+385 
-395 AAFDAASPEAQASF
+395 
-409 MRQADQLR
+409 
-417 RQQQAEYKTMIDS
+417 
-430 QVRDATAAYMRG
+430 
-442 VEFPNP
+442 
-448 PGEAD
+448 
-453 FIAAYGV
+453 
-460 REGNLRYAAGTN
+460 YAAGTN

-527 GESTNAPNFS
+527 GESTSAPNFS
-537 PVDVDAALAA
+537 PVDIDAALAA

-661 ENLTKQRAQIL
+661 ENLTEQRAQIL

-758 EVAPFEPDK
+758 EVAPFEPGK
-767 ILQQAEQKMM
+767 ILQQTEQKMM
-777 ADQAGDID
+777 ADPAGDID

>member
-1 MPVVPTVSGR
+1 MSYFGLNPVNQNQQLDEAASNPAGFNSDVGFFDNAVGAALSGLYSGLVAKPDQLLWAGMDKIVSPIAQFVNENTSLNDTSVSYIAEQR
-11 QVQSR
+11 KLAEQQVKR
-16 GVQSAGLQT
+16 LTPDAATTGTAGQVLYGL
-25 FSQPGIG
+25 FDMG
-32 DAFVRAGT
+32 
-40 EAIDVFGQAKQRANI
+40 GQAVIGTTLGGPVGGAAAVTSLQGFSEFERLTAQGVDFRT
-55 ALAQEASLNLS
+55 AQEAGLVQGITAGAGTLIPMSL
-66 QISSDLLNNPETGL
+66 GL
-80 LNLKGKNA
+80 RAGGALAEGVA
-88 IGKGHEYTQ
+88 
-97 QFDAQVEQLAMSLP
+97 AQLARTGESSV
-111 DEQARN
+111 R
-117 AFMQQAQQQ
+117 
-126 RIQFTTQAG
+126 R
-135 RHEIGQINAYEEG
+135 
-148 QFQATLLNN
+148 
-157 GKNAAALYGDNA
+157 AAATAVRATPD
-169 AYVLAN
+169 
-175 KQTFQQIEDYGIAHG
+175 IA
-190 WSDEQI
+190 
-196 QAKKIEF
+196 
-203 KEKVAD
+203 
-209 AALSQWSANNATAFI
+209 
-224 QSNGELSDTAAGA
+224 
-237 RRAVADSD
+237 
-245 SSERARGIRNNNP
+245 
-258 GNLEYSKTNPWVG
+258 
-271 QTGDDGR
+271 
-278 FAKFETPEHG
+278 
-288 IRALGRNLMSYQRQ
+288 
-302 GIDTVS
+302 
-308 EIINRWAPPTDKN
+308 
-321 DTMSYIKAVCEQL
+321 
-334 GVSADE
+334 
-340 PLDASNPDTL
+340 
-350 KALCAAI
+350 
-357 IHHENGSQ
+357 
-365 PYSDQQ
+365 
-371 LTAGVSA
+371 
-378 ALGLSTI
+378 
-385 PTNTKRYTGN
+385 
-395 AAFDAASPEAQASF
+395 
-409 MRQADQLR
+409 
-417 RQQQAEYKTMIDS
+417 
-430 QVRDATAAYMRG
+430 
-442 VEFPNP
+442 
-448 PGEAD
+448 
-453 FIAAYGV
+453 
-460 REGNLRYAAGTN
+460 YAAGTN

-527 GESTNAPNFS
+527 GESTSAPNFS
-537 PVDVDAALAA
+537 PVDIDAALAA

-641 LPRGDRQ
+641 LSRGDRK

-661 ENLTKQRAQIL
+661 ENLTEQRAQIL

-744 AVSFYKTAEVRTPD
+744 AVSFYKTAEVRTPE
-758 EVAPFEPDK
+758 EVAPFEPGK
-767 ILQQAEQKMM
+767 ILQQTEQKMM
-777 ADQAGDID
+777 ADPAGDID

-792 LLESPDMIITVLDDD
+792 LLESPDMILTVLDDD